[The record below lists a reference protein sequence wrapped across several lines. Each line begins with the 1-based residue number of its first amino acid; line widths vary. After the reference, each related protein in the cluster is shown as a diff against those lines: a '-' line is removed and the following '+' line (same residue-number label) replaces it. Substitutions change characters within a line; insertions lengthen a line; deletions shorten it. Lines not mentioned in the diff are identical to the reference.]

1 MKYMLRLNWR
11 ENKFQTMKKKNHLI
25 ALSVLIASL
34 VGCNGGTDS
43 STTQPGSN
51 NPTTPTAP
59 STQQPEKK
67 TGTVTIGA
75 VEHGSV
81 TADKMTA
88 EVGAD
93 VTFTVT
99 PDENYSVK
107 SFKVNNDEKQL
118 NDSNQVVVKMV
129 EGGLTVSAEFEINS
143 AAVTI
148 TQADHGSISAD
159 KSTAKIGENVTFT
172 VAPEANYVVSSFKV
186 NGADVALDGNNQAVV
201 VMVAGGLNVTAS
213 FELGSG
219 TVTIGTIEHG
229 AVTADKM
236 TAKIGEDVTFKIT
249 SETGYDVSFFKVNG
263 SDVDYETKEDSTTG
277 KTYGEAKVKMV
288 SGGLTVTAEFK
299 LGVYPIEWDTPTH
312 GTIAV
317 EGGKTQATY
326 GDEVKFIFTPET
338 GYEIKYLAI
347 NEEQVQAID
356 NTYTTIMG
364 EYGLFVNVQ
373 FGLENETI
381 TVNAGEH
388 GTIEHKNKVD
398 DSQDYLYG
406 DTAVVTVTPNEG
418 FMIETIT
425 VDGKAIEV
433 PEDKKGGYSFEQLV
447 EKDLNISA
455 TFTDVH
461 TISEFTDSVINEI
474 KNAQDIKVKLAGDV
488 TLGVTLP
495 LAKGTT
501 EYDLD
506 GHTITSTLNGMLRD
520 ANIDTE
526 TLKNKSVTLKNG
538 NIVSNY
544 DKGTV
549 NVIDSSYLAALTLDG
564 VTVSN
569 SSISK
574 VNPITG
580 IYCSS
585 TTETKILNSTINIKG
600 SSNLGAY
607 GIGTNNLDG
616 ENKTITID
624 NTKVTVTSD
633 DFDNTAFL
641 GNTEGIKVVV
651 KNSTFTADRQAVI
664 ARTGNWDISGSTF
677 VSTGKWLDAEANVTT
692 NTKYKTTAGSWGSGN
707 EVVSGGLIL
716 GDERTSAYNTPVVA
730 TLKDNKFTVAKGDKM
745 SIHSDG
751 TVATTVT
758 MDALTA
764 VEAYGYD
771 HDEDKTTVVTENN
784 VVKKTLKELN
794 EMTTDDDANLYVTTG
809 LLTKIENAQ
818 YGNLYL
824 TDKATG
830 EELYVYGTYLDNN
843 YSFDGTK
850 FSFDKGAKVIT
861 SDYLGKEITVA
872 GTFKNYNGTTKE
884 LVNAVV
890 IDSSAEKVAAKVV
903 TEYDAEKG
911 TVTVEEGKLGDK
923 LKVTATPKEG
933 YKVSSIKV
941 NDQALTVAEDNTAE
955 FTAELNNKVV
965 VEFVSESAPVAK
977 VYNVSFNKDNNKK
990 IVNGYENNW
999 TNVSDDITYN
1009 VENCNNNG
1017 TAEGQIGKTEW
1028 NYIRIGSKNNP
1039 SVGSIATATPFV
1051 EAIAESAITIDKVNV
1066 TYINSIKLLVS
1077 TSKDFTTDTTT
1088 SYDVKVAKG
1097 EQITKITTPVAN
1109 AYYKYVIDCKQ
1120 TNKKIGNG
1128 PIQISKITFTTV
1140 AE

>member
-1 MKYMLRLNWR
+1 
-11 ENKFQTMKKKNHLI
+11 MKKKNHLI

-34 VGCNGGTDS
+34 VGCNGGNDS

-67 TGTVTIGA
+67 TGTVIIGA

-186 NGADVALDGNNQAVV
+186 NDADVALDGNNQAVV

-219 TVTIGTIEHG
+219 TVTIGTMEHG

-249 SETGYDVSFFKVNG
+249 SDTGYDVNFFKVNG
-263 SDVDYETKEDSTTG
+263 ISVKYEAKEDPTTG

-299 LGVYPIEWDTPTH
+299 LAVYTIEWDTPTH

-317 EGGKTQATY
+317 EGDKTKATY
-326 GDEVKFIFTPET
+326 GEEVKFIFTPET
-338 GYEIKYLAI
+338 GYEIKYLTI
-347 NEEQVQAID
+347 NEEQVQWASD

-364 EYGLFVNVQ
+364 EYGLFVTVQ

-398 DSQDYLYG
+398 DTQDYLYG

-425 VDGKAIEV
+425 VDGKAIQV

-447 EKDLNISA
+447 DKDLTISA

-461 TISEFTDSVINEI
+461 TISEFTDSVIDEI

-488 TLGVTLP
+488 TLGVALP

-520 ANIDTE
+520 ASTDTA
-526 TLKNKSVTLKNG
+526 TFGNKSVTLKNG
-538 NIVSNY
+538 SIVSNY

-549 NVIDSSYLAALTLDG
+549 NVIDSSYLAAFTLDG
-564 VTVSN
+564 VTISN
-569 SSISK
+569 SSIST

-633 DFDNTAFL
+633 DFDNTGFL

-677 VSTGKWLDAEANVTT
+677 VSTGKWLDASEANVTT
-692 NTKYKTTAGSWGSGN
+692 NTKYKTTAGSWKTGN

-730 TLKDNKFTVAKGDKM
+730 TLKDNKFTVVKGDKM

-764 VEAYGYD
+764 VETYGYD

-794 EMTTDDDANLYVTTG
+794 EMTTDDDANLCVTTG
-809 LLTKIENAQ
+809 VLTEIKNAQ
-818 YGNLYL
+818 FGNLYL

-830 EELYVYGTYLDNN
+830 EELYVFGTYLDNN

-872 GTFKNYNGTTKE
+872 GTFKNFKGTKE

-890 IDSSAEKVAAKVV
+890 IDSSAEKIAAEVV

-923 LKVTATPKEG
+923 LTVTATPKEG

-941 NDQALTVAEDNTAE
+941 NDQALTVADDNTAE

-977 VYNVSFNKDNNKK
+977 VYTVSFVKANCGKGSTDYVSGKAWTNTTDGLTYS
-990 IVNGYENNW
+990 IVNCAN
-999 TNVSDDITYN
+999 
-1009 VENCNNNG
+1009 NNNG
-1017 TAEGQIGKTEW
+1017 WDFIKA
-1028 NYIRIGSKNNP
+1028 GSKNKD
-1039 SVGSIATATPFV
+1039 SIGTITTDKPFA
-1051 EAIAESAITIDKVNV
+1051 EAIAESTIKIDAV
-1066 TYINSIKLLVS
+1066 TPTSINSIKLLVS
-1077 TSKDFTTDTTT
+1077 TSADFTTDTTT
-1088 SYDVKVAKG
+1088 SYDVNVAEG
-1097 EQITKITTPVAN
+1097 EQTTKITTPVAN
-1109 AYYKYVIDCKQ
+1109 AYYRYVIDCK
-1120 TNKKIGNG
+1120 KASKNG

>member
-1 MKYMLRLNWR
+1 MLRLNWR

-34 VGCNGGTDS
+34 VGCNGGNDS

-186 NGADVALDGNNQAVV
+186 NDVDVALDGNNQAVV

-219 TVTIGTIEHG
+219 TVTIGTMEHG

-249 SETGYDVSFFKVNG
+249 SETGYEVNFFKVNG
-263 SDVDYETKEDSTTG
+263 ISVKYEAKEDPTTG

-299 LGVYPIEWDTPTH
+299 LAVYTIEWDTPAH

-317 EGGKTQATY
+317 EGDKKSATY
-326 GDEVKFIFTPET
+326 GEEVKFIFTPET
-338 GYEIKYLAI
+338 GYEIKYLTI
-347 NEEQVQAID
+347 NEEQVQWASD

-364 EYGLFVNVQ
+364 EYGLFVTVQ

-388 GTIEHKNKVD
+388 GTIEHKNKAD
-398 DSQDYLYG
+398 DTQDYLYG

-425 VDGKAIEV
+425 VDGKTIQV

-461 TISEFTDSVINEI
+461 TISEFTDSVIDEI

-488 TLGVTLP
+488 TFGVTLP

-520 ANIDTE
+520 ANTDTA
-526 TLKNKSVTLKNG
+526 TFGNKSVTLKNG
-538 NIVSNY
+538 KIISNY

-549 NVIDSSYLAALTLDG
+549 NVIDSSYLAAFTLDG

-569 SSISK
+569 SSIST

-633 DFDNTAFL
+633 DFDNTGFL

-677 VSTGKWLDAEANVTT
+677 VSTGKWLDASEANVTT
-692 NTKYKTTAGSWGSGN
+692 NTKYKTTAGSWKTGN

-771 HDEDKTTVVTENN
+771 HDEDETTVVTENN
-784 VVKKTLKELN
+784 VVKSNIAEVVAKSEK
-794 EMTTDDDANLYVTTG
+794 DDTKLYYVTGVVKDIYDETHGNIHLSDKTTG
-809 LLTKIENAQ
+809 QSMI
-818 YGNLYL
+818 
-824 TDKATG
+824 
-830 EELYVYGTYLDNN
+830 VYGTYLTNE
-843 YSFDGTK
+843 YSFDGSK
-850 FSFDKGAKVIT
+850 FSFKQSDSTPIT
-861 SDYLGKEITVA
+861 KEYIGKEITVA
-872 GTFKNYNGTTKE
+872 GTLGFHGGAGQIVNGFVLDAKADKYNDDLT
-884 LVNAVV
+884 V
-890 IDSSAEKVAAKVV
+890 S
-903 TEYDAEKG
+903 YDNSKG
-911 TVTVEEGKLGDK
+911 TVVLSKENPQLGDE
-923 LKVTATPKEG
+923 VTITATPKEG
-933 YKVSSIKV
+933 YRLSKVTLKTIDDVESDITSTLK
-941 NDQALTVAEDNTAE
+941 
-955 FTAELNNKVV
+955 FTAGLKDTIT
-965 VEFVSESAPVAK
+965 VEFVSDSTPVAT
-977 VYNVSFNKDNNKK
+977 VHEVVFNGENNNEPVGAYDKTWTNTTNGIK
-990 IVNGYENNW
+990 YVIVNG
-999 TNVSDDITYN
+999 
-1009 VENCNNNG
+1009 NNNTNKWDYIKFG
-1017 TAEGQIGKTEW
+1017 RKKVASIGNIHTL
-1028 NYIRIGSKNNP
+1028 SPFANP
-1039 SVGSIATATPFV
+1039 IASST
-1051 EAIAESAITIDKVNV
+1051 ITIDSITAAKV
-1066 TYINSIKLLVS
+1066 NSIKFYIS
-1077 TSKDFTTDTTT
+1077 TNEDFSNAEVHNLAIKTGVIETT
-1088 SYDVKVAKG
+1088 V
-1097 EQITKITTPVAN
+1097 TTPVAN
-1109 AYYKYVIDCKQ
+1109 AYYKYEFDCQ
-1120 TNKKIGNG
+1120 SGSGNG
-1128 PIQISKITFTTV
+1128 FVQISKVTFTEKV
-1140 AE
+1140 

>member
-1 MKYMLRLNWR
+1 
-11 ENKFQTMKKKNHLI
+11 MKKKNHLI

-34 VGCNGGTDS
+34 VGCNGGNDS

-118 NDSNQVVVKMV
+118 NESNQVVVKMV

-186 NGADVALDGNNQAVV
+186 NDADVALDGNNQAVV

-249 SETGYDVSFFKVNG
+249 SDTGYDVSSFKVNG
-263 SDVDYETKEDSTTG
+263 SDVDYVTKEDSTTG
-277 KTYGEAKVKMV
+277 KTYWEAKVKMV

-299 LGVYPIEWDTPTH
+299 LAVYSIEWDTPTH

-326 GDEVKFIFTPET
+326 GEEVKFVFTPET
-338 GYEIKYLAI
+338 GYEIKYLTI
-347 NEEQVQAID
+347 NEEQVQWASD
-356 NTYTTIMG
+356 NTYTTTMG
-364 EYGLFVNVQ
+364 EYGLFVTVQ

-388 GTIEHKNKVD
+388 GTIEHKNKAD
-398 DSQDYLYG
+398 DTQDYLYG
-406 DTAVVTVTPNEG
+406 DTSVVTVTPNEG

-520 ANIDTE
+520 ANTDT
-526 TLKNKSVTLKNG
+526 TTFGNKSVTLKNG
-538 NIVSNY
+538 SIISNY
-544 DKGTV
+544 DKGTD
-549 NVIDSSYLAALTLDG
+549 NVIDSSYLAAFTLDG

-569 SSISK
+569 SSIST

-616 ENKTITID
+616 DNKTITID

-633 DFDNTAFL
+633 DFDNTGFL

-677 VSTGKWLDAEANVTT
+677 VSTGKWLDSEANVTT
-692 NTKYKTTAGSWGSGN
+692 NTKYKTTAGSWKTGN

-716 GDERTSAYNTPVVA
+716 GDETTSAYNTPVVA
-730 TLKDNKFTVAKGDKM
+730 TLKNNKFTVAKGDKM

-771 HDEDKTTVVTENN
+771 HDEDETTVVTENN

-809 LLTKIENAQ
+809 VLTEIKNAQ

-824 TDKATG
+824 TDKATC
-830 EELYVYGTYLDNN
+830 EELYVFGTYLDNN
-843 YSFDGTK
+843 YSFDGTN
-850 FSFDKGAKVIT
+850 FSFDKGGAEVIT

-872 GTFKNYNGTTKE
+872 GTFKNFKGTKE

-923 LKVTATPKEG
+923 LTVTATPKEG

-941 NDQALTVAEDNTAE
+941 NDQALTVADDNTAE

-977 VYNVSFNKDNNKK
+977 VYTVSFVKANCESSTDYVSNKAWTNTTDGLTYSIVNCANNNKGWDFIK
-990 IVNGYENNW
+990 
-999 TNVSDDITYN
+999 
-1009 VENCNNNG
+1009 
-1017 TAEGQIGKTEW
+1017 A
-1028 NYIRIGSKNNP
+1028 GSTKKD
-1039 SVGSIATATPFV
+1039 SIATITTDSPFT
-1051 EAIAESAITIDKVNV
+1051 EAIAESAITIDKV
-1066 TYINSIKLLVS
+1066 TIADINSIKLLVS
-1077 TSKDFTTDTTT
+1077 TSADFTTDTKT
-1088 SYDVKVAKG
+1088 YDVNVAEG
-1097 EQITKITTPVAN
+1097 EPTTKITTPVAN
-1109 AYYKYVIDCKQ
+1109 AYYRYVIDCKKSS
-1120 TNKKIGNG
+1120 NNRNG
-1128 PIQISKITFTTV
+1128 IIQISKITFTTV

>member
-43 STTQPGSN
+43 STTQPGST

-219 TVTIGTIEHG
+219 TVTIGTFEHG

-263 SDVDYETKEDSTTG
+263 SAVDYVTKEDSTTG

-299 LGVYPIEWDTPTH
+299 LGVYSIEWDTPTH

-317 EGGKTQATY
+317 ESGKTQATY
-326 GDEVKFIFTPET
+326 GEEVKFVFTPET
-338 GYEIKYLAI
+338 GYEIKYLTV
-347 NEEQVQAID
+347 NEEQVQWASD
-356 NTYTTIMG
+356 NTYTTTMG
-364 EYGLFVNVQ
+364 EYGLFVTVQ
-373 FGLENETI
+373 FGLENEII

-388 GTIEHKNKVD
+388 GTIEHKNKAD
-398 DSQDYLYG
+398 DTQDYLYG
-406 DTAVVTVTPNEG
+406 DTSVVTVTPNEG

-461 TISEFTDSVINEI
+461 TISEFTDSVIDEI

-520 ANIDTE
+520 ANTDIATFG
-526 TLKNKSVTLKNG
+526 NKSVTLKNG
-538 NIVSNY
+538 SIISNY

-549 NVIDSSYLAALTLDG
+549 NVIDSSYLAAFTLDG

-569 SSISK
+569 SSIST

-692 NTKYKTTAGSWGSGN
+692 NTKYKTAAGSWNSGN

-784 VVKKTLKELN
+784 VVKSNIAEVVAKSEK
-794 EMTTDDDANLYVTTG
+794 DDTKLYYVTGVVKDIYDETHGNIHLLDKTTG
-809 LLTKIENAQ
+809 QSMI
-818 YGNLYL
+818 
-824 TDKATG
+824 
-830 EELYVYGTYLDNN
+830 VYGTYLTNE
-843 YSFDGTK
+843 YSFDGSK
-850 FSFDKGAKVIT
+850 FSFKQSDSTPIT
-861 SDYLGKEITVA
+861 KEYIGKEITVA
-872 GTFKNYNGTTKE
+872 GTLGFHGGAGQIANGFVLDAKADKYNDDLT
-884 LVNAVV
+884 V
-890 IDSSAEKVAAKVV
+890 S
-903 TEYDAEKG
+903 YDNNKG
-911 TVTVEEGKLGDK
+911 TVVLSKENPQLGDE
-923 LKVTATPKEG
+923 VTITATPKEG
-933 YKVSSIKV
+933 YRLSKVTLKTIDDVESDITSTLK
-941 NDQALTVAEDNTAE
+941 
-955 FTAELNNKVV
+955 FTAGLKDTIT
-965 VEFVSESAPVAK
+965 VEFVSDSTPVAT
-977 VYNVSFNKDNNKK
+977 VHEVVFNGENNNEPVGAYDKTWTNTTNGIK
-990 IVNGYENNW
+990 YVIVNG
-999 TNVSDDITYN
+999 
-1009 VENCNNNG
+1009 NNNTNKWDYIKFG
-1017 TAEGQIGKTEW
+1017 RKKVASIGNIHTL
-1028 NYIRIGSKNNP
+1028 S
-1039 SVGSIATATPFV
+1039 PFV
-1051 EAIAESAITIDKVNV
+1051 NPIASSTITIDSIIAAKV
-1066 TYINSIKLLVS
+1066 NSIKFYIS
-1077 TSKDFTTDTTT
+1077 TNDNFSDATVYNLAIKAGVIETT
-1088 SYDVKVAKG
+1088 V
-1097 EQITKITTPVAN
+1097 ITPVAN
-1109 AYYKYVIDCKQ
+1109 AYYKYEFDCQ
-1120 TNKKIGNG
+1120 SGSGNG
-1128 PIQISKITFTTV
+1128 FVQISKVTFTEKV
-1140 AE
+1140 

>member
-1 MKYMLRLNWR
+1 
-11 ENKFQTMKKKNHLI
+11 MKKKNHLI

-34 VGCNGGTDS
+34 VGCNGGNDS

-186 NGADVALDGNNQAVV
+186 NDADVALDGNNQAVV

-249 SETGYDVSFFKVNG
+249 SDTGYDVSSFKVNG
-263 SDVDYETKEDSTTG
+263 SDVDYATKEDSTTG
-277 KTYGEAKVKMV
+277 KTYWEAKVKMV

-299 LGVYPIEWDTPTH
+299 LAVYSIEWDAPTH

-326 GDEVKFIFTPET
+326 GEEVKFIFTPET
-338 GYEIKYLAI
+338 GYEIKYLTI
-347 NEEQVQAID
+347 NEEQVQASD
-356 NTYTTIMG
+356 NTYTTTMG
-364 EYGLFVNVQ
+364 EYGLFVTVQ

-398 DSQDYLYG
+398 DSQDYKYG

-520 ANIDTE
+520 ANTDTT
-526 TLKNKSVTLKNG
+526 TLGNKSVTLKNG

-549 NVIDSSYLAALTLDG
+549 NVIDSSYLAAFTLDG

-569 SSISK
+569 SSIST

-692 NTKYKTTAGSWGSGN
+692 NTKYKTTAESWKAGN

-809 LLTKIENAQ
+809 VLTKIENAK

-843 YSFDGTK
+843 YSFDGTE
-850 FSFDKGAKVIT
+850 FLFDKGAKVIT

-872 GTFKNYNGTTKE
+872 GTFKNYNGTKE

-911 TVTVEEGKLGDK
+911 TVTVEEGKVGDK
-923 LKVTATPKEG
+923 LTVTATPKEG

-941 NDQALTVAEDNTAE
+941 NDQALTVADDNTAE

-965 VEFVSESAPVAK
+965 VEFVSESAPVVK
-977 VYNVSFNKDNNKK
+977 VYTVSFVKDNCESSTDYVSNKAWK
-990 IVNGYENNW
+990 NTTDGLTYSIVN
-999 TNVSDDITYN
+999 
-1009 VENCNNNG
+1009 CANNNKG
-1017 TAEGQIGKTEW
+1017 WDFIKA
-1028 NYIRIGSKNNP
+1028 GSKKKD
-1039 SVGSIATATPFV
+1039 SIATITTDSSFA
-1051 EAIAESAITIDKVNV
+1051 EAIDESAITIDNVNNKF
-1066 TYINSIKLLVS
+1066 INSIKLLVS
-1077 TSKDFTTDTTT
+1077 TSKDFTPDTTT
-1088 SYDVKVAKG
+1088 SYDVNVAKG
-1097 EQITKITTPVAN
+1097 EQTTKIKTPVAN
-1109 AYYKYVIDCKQ
+1109 AYYRYVIDCKQ
-1120 TNKKIGNG
+1120 TTNNKNG
-1128 PIQISKITFTTV
+1128 SIQISKITFTTV

>member
-1 MKYMLRLNWR
+1 
-11 ENKFQTMKKKNHLI
+11 MKKKNHLI

-186 NGADVALDGNNQAVV
+186 NGADVALDGNNKAVV

-229 AVTADKM
+229 SVTADKM

-347 NEEQVQAID
+347 NDEQVQAID

-364 EYGLFVNVQ
+364 EYGLFVTVQ

-418 FMIETIT
+418 YMIETIT

-461 TISEFTDSVINEI
+461 TISEFTDSVIAEI

-520 ANIDTE
+520 ASTDTA
-526 TLKNKSVTLKNG
+526 TFGNKSVTLKNG
-538 NIVSNY
+538 SIISNY

-549 NVIDSSYLAALTLDG
+549 NVIDSSYLAAFTLDG

-569 SSISK
+569 SSIST

-692 NTKYKTTAGSWGSGN
+692 NTKYKTTAGSWRSGN

-794 EMTTDDDANLYVTTG
+794 EMTTDDEANLYVTTG
-809 LLTKIENAQ
+809 VLTEIKNAQ
-818 YGNLYL
+818 FGNLYL

-830 EELYVYGTYLDNN
+830 EELYVHGTYLDNN
-843 YSFDGTK
+843 YSFDGTQ
-850 FSFDKGAKVIT
+850 FSFDQKGAEVIT

-872 GTFKNYNGTTKE
+872 GTFKNYKGTKE

-923 LKVTATPKEG
+923 LTVTATPKAG

-941 NDQALTVAEDNTAE
+941 NDQTLTVAEDNTAE

-977 VYNVSFNKDNNKK
+977 VYTVSFVKANCESSTDYVSNKAWTNTTDGLTYSIVNCANNNKGWDFIK
-990 IVNGYENNW
+990 
-999 TNVSDDITYN
+999 
-1009 VENCNNNG
+1009 
-1017 TAEGQIGKTEW
+1017 A
-1028 NYIRIGSKNNP
+1028 GSKKKD
-1039 SVGSIATATPFV
+1039 SIATITTDSPFA
-1051 EAIAESAITIDKVNV
+1051 EAIAESAITIDSVNDKF
-1066 TYINSIKLLVS
+1066 INSITLLVS

-1088 SYDVKVAKG
+1088 SYDVNVAEK
-1097 EQITKITTPVAN
+1097 EQTTKITTPVAN
-1109 AYYKYVIDCKQ
+1109 AYYRYVIDCK
-1120 TNKKIGNG
+1120 KASSNG
-1128 PIQISKITFTTV
+1128 PIAISKITFTTV

>member
-1 MKYMLRLNWR
+1 MEYMLRLNWR

-34 VGCNGGTDS
+34 VGCNGGNDS

-81 TADKMTA
+81 IADKMTA

-186 NGADVALDGNNQAVV
+186 NDADVALDGNNQAVV
-201 VMVAGGLNVTAS
+201 VMVASGLNVTAS

-249 SETGYDVSFFKVNG
+249 SDTGYDVSSFKVNG
-263 SDVDYETKEDSTTG
+263 SDVEYVTKEDSTTG
-277 KTYGEAKVKMV
+277 KTYWEAKVKMV

-299 LGVYPIEWDTPTH
+299 LGVYSIDWDAPSH

-326 GDEVKFIFTPET
+326 GEDVKFIFTPET
-338 GYEIKYLAI
+338 GYEIKSLTI
-347 NEEQVQAID
+347 NEEQVQWAND
-356 NTYTTIMG
+356 NTYTTTMG

-398 DSQDYLYG
+398 DSQDYKYG

-488 TLGVTLP
+488 TLGVVLP

-520 ANIDTE
+520 ANTDIATFG
-526 TLKNKSVTLKNG
+526 NKSVILKNG
-538 NIVSNY
+538 SIISNY

-549 NVIDSSYLAALTLDG
+549 NVIDSSYLAAFTLDG

-569 SSISK
+569 SSIST

-633 DFDNTAFL
+633 DFDNTGFL

-664 ARTGNWDISGSTF
+664 ARTGNWDISESTF
-677 VSTGKWLDAEANVTT
+677 VSTGKWLNASEANVTT
-692 NTKYKTTAGSWGSGN
+692 NTKYKTTAGSWRSGN

-716 GDERTSAYNTPVVA
+716 GDETTSAYNTPVVA

-809 LLTKIENAQ
+809 VLTEIKNAQ
-818 YGNLYL
+818 FGNLYL

-830 EELYVYGTYLDNN
+830 EELYVYRTYLDNN
-843 YSFDGTK
+843 YSFDGTE
-850 FSFDKGAKVIT
+850 FLFDKGAKVIT

-872 GTFKNYNGTTKE
+872 GTFKNYNGTKE

-911 TVTVEEGKLGDK
+911 TVTVEEGKVGDK
-923 LKVTATPKEG
+923 LTVTATPKEG

-941 NDQALTVAEDNTAE
+941 NDQALTVADDNTAE

-977 VYNVSFNKDNNKK
+977 VYTVSFVKANNEA
-990 IVNGYENNW
+990 VNDYVSTWKN
-999 TNVSDDITYN
+999 TSDDLKFTIAN
-1009 VENCNNNG
+1009 GNNYKG
-1017 TAEGQIGKTEW
+1017 TWDYVKF
-1028 NYIRIGSKNNP
+1028 GSKKVA
-1039 SVGSIATATPFV
+1039 SKGTITTDSPFV
-1051 EAIAESAITIDKVNV
+1051 EAIAESTITIDKVNDAS
-1066 TYINSIKLLVS
+1066 INSIKLLVS
-1077 TSKDFTTDTTT
+1077 TSDKFTDDTTT
-1088 SYDVKVAKG
+1088 SYDVKVAEGK
-1097 EQITKITTPVAN
+1097 QTTKIKTPVAN
-1109 AYYKYVIDCKQ
+1109 AYYRYVIDCK
-1120 TNKKIGNG
+1120 KASNG
-1128 PIQISKITFTTV
+1128 SIAISKITFTPV

>member
-1 MKYMLRLNWR
+1 
-11 ENKFQTMKKKNHLI
+11 MKKKNHLI

-186 NGADVALDGNNQAVV
+186 NDADVALDGNNQAVV

-249 SETGYDVSFFKVNG
+249 SDTGYDVSFFKVNG

-299 LGVYPIEWDTPTH
+299 LGVYSIDWDAPAH

-338 GYEIKYLAI
+338 GYEIKSLTI
-347 NEEQVQAID
+347 NEEQVQWAND
-356 NTYTTIMG
+356 NTYTTTMG

-388 GTIEHKNKVD
+388 GTIEHKNKAD
-398 DSQDYLYG
+398 DSQNYLYG
-406 DTAVVTVTPNEG
+406 NTAVVTVTPNEG
-418 FMIETIT
+418 YMIETIT

-520 ANIDTE
+520 ASTDIATFG
-526 TLKNKSVTLKNG
+526 NKSVTLKNG
-538 NIVSNY
+538 SIISNY

-549 NVIDSSYLAALTLDG
+549 NVIDSSYLAAFTLDG

-569 SSISK
+569 SSIST

-616 ENKTITID
+616 ENKTITIE

-692 NTKYKTTAGSWGSGN
+692 NTKYKTTAGSWRSGN

-716 GDERTSAYNTPVVA
+716 GDERTTAYNTPVVA

-771 HDEDKTTVVTENN
+771 HDEDETTVVTENN

-809 LLTKIENAQ
+809 VLTEIKNTQ
-818 YGNLYL
+818 FGNLYL

-830 EELYVYGTYLDNN
+830 EELYVFGTYLDNT
-843 YSFDGTK
+843 YSFDGTQ
-850 FSFDKGAKVIT
+850 FSFDQKGAEVIT
-861 SDYLGKEITVA
+861 SDYLGKEIIVA
-872 GTFKNYNGTTKE
+872 GTFKNYKGTKE

-923 LKVTATPKEG
+923 LTVTATPKAG

-941 NDQALTVAEDNTAE
+941 NDQTLTVAEDNTAE

-977 VYNVSFNKDNNKK
+977 VYTVSFVKANCESSTDYVSNKAWTNTTDGLTYSIVNCANNNKGWDFIK
-990 IVNGYENNW
+990 
-999 TNVSDDITYN
+999 
-1009 VENCNNNG
+1009 
-1017 TAEGQIGKTEW
+1017 A
-1028 NYIRIGSKNNP
+1028 GSKKKD
-1039 SVGSIATATPFV
+1039 SIATITTDSPFA
-1051 EAIAESAITIDKVNV
+1051 EAIAESAITIDSVNDKF
-1066 TYINSIKLLVS
+1066 INSITLLVS

-1088 SYDVKVAKG
+1088 SYDVNVAEK
-1097 EQITKITTPVAN
+1097 EQTTKITTPVAN
-1109 AYYKYVIDCKQ
+1109 AYYRYVIDCK
-1120 TNKKIGNG
+1120 KASSNG
-1128 PIQISKITFTTV
+1128 PIAISKITFTTV

>member
-1 MKYMLRLNWR
+1 
-11 ENKFQTMKKKNHLI
+11 MKKKNHLI

-75 VEHGSV
+75 VYHGSV

-186 NGADVALDGNNQAVV
+186 NDVDVALDGNNQAVV

-229 AVTADKM
+229 TVTADKM

-249 SETGYDVSFFKVNG
+249 SDTGYDVSFFKVNG

-277 KTYGEAKVKMV
+277 KTYWEAKVKMV

-299 LGVYPIEWDTPTH
+299 LGVYSIDWDAPSH

-326 GDEVKFIFTPET
+326 GEDVKFIFTPET
-338 GYEIKYLAI
+338 GYEIKSLTI
-347 NEEQVQAID
+347 NEEQVQWAND
-356 NTYTTIMG
+356 NTYTTTMG

-388 GTIEHKNKVD
+388 GTIEHKNKAD
-398 DSQDYLYG
+398 DSQNYKYG
-406 DTAVVTVTPNEG
+406 DTAVVTITPNEG

-520 ANIDTE
+520 ASTDTA
-526 TLKNKSVTLKNG
+526 TFGNKSVTLKNG
-538 NIVSNY
+538 SIVSNY

-549 NVIDSSYLAALTLDG
+549 NVIDSSYLAAFTLDG

-569 SSISK
+569 SSIST

-616 ENKTITID
+616 ENKTITIE

-692 NTKYKTTAGSWGSGN
+692 NTKYKTTAGSWKSGN

-771 HDEDKTTVVTENN
+771 HDEDETTVVTENN

-843 YSFDGTK
+843 YSFDGTN
-850 FSFDKGAKVIT
+850 FSFDKGGAEVIT

-872 GTFKNYNGTTKE
+872 GTFKNFKGTKE

-923 LKVTATPKEG
+923 LTVTATPKAG
-933 YKVSSIKV
+933 YKVSSIKA
-941 NDQALTVAEDNTAE
+941 NDQALTVADDNTAE

-977 VYNVSFNKDNNKK
+977 VYNVLFNKDNNKEA
-990 IVNGYENNW
+990 INGYDKEW
-999 TNVSDDITYN
+999 TNESDDIIYN
-1009 VENCNNNG
+1009 VVNCNNNG
-1017 TAEGQIGKTEW
+1017 TGGGQTGKNPW
-1028 NYIRIGSKNNP
+1028 NYIRIGSKNSP
-1039 SVGSIATATPFV
+1039 SVGSITTASPFV

-1066 TYINSIKLLVS
+1066 AYINSIKLLVS
-1077 TSKDFTTDTTT
+1077 TSENFTDDTTT
-1088 SYDVKVAKG
+1088 SYNVNIAEGV
-1097 EQITKITTPVAN
+1097 QITKITTPVAN
-1109 AYYKYVIDCKQ
+1109 AYYKYEIDCKQ

-1140 AE
+1140 AK

>member
-1 MKYMLRLNWR
+1 
-11 ENKFQTMKKKNHLI
+11 MKKKNHLI

-34 VGCNGGTDS
+34 VGCNGGNDS

-186 NGADVALDGNNQAVV
+186 NDADVALDGNNQAVV

-219 TVTIGTIEHG
+219 TVTIGTFEHG

-249 SETGYDVSFFKVNG
+249 SDTGYDVSFFKVNG

-299 LGVYPIEWDTPTH
+299 LAVYSIEWDPATH

-317 EGGKTQATY
+317 EGGKTSATY
-326 GDEVKFIFTPET
+326 GEDVKFIFTPET
-338 GYEIKYLAI
+338 GYEIKYLTI
-347 NEEQVQAID
+347 NEEPVQWASD
-356 NTYTTIMG
+356 NTYTTTMG
-364 EYGLFVNVQ
+364 EYGLFVTVQ

-388 GTIEHKNKVD
+388 GTIEHKNKLD
-398 DSQDYLYG
+398 DSQDYKYG

-461 TISEFTDSVINEI
+461 TISEFTDSVIAEI

-520 ANIDTE
+520 ASTDTA
-526 TLKNKSVTLKNG
+526 TFGNKSVTLKNG
-538 NIVSNY
+538 SIVSNY

-549 NVIDSSYLAALTLDG
+549 NVIDSSYLAAFTLDG

-569 SSISK
+569 SSIST

-607 GIGTNNLDG
+607 GIGTNNTDG
-616 ENKTITID
+616 ENKTITIE

-633 DFDNTAFL
+633 DFDNTGFL

-677 VSTGKWLDAEANVTT
+677 VSTGKWLDAEAHVTT
-692 NTKYKTTAGSWGSGN
+692 NTKYKTTAGSWKSGN

-716 GDERTSAYNTPVVA
+716 GDERTNAYNTPVVA

-809 LLTKIENAQ
+809 VLTEIKNTK

-830 EELYVYGTYLDNN
+830 EELYVFGTYLDNN

-850 FSFDKGAKVIT
+850 FSFDKGGAEVIT
-861 SDYLGKEITVA
+861 SDYLGKEITIA
-872 GTFKNYNGTTKE
+872 GTFKNYNGTKE

-911 TVTVEEGKLGDK
+911 TVTVEEGKVGDK
-923 LKVTATPKEG
+923 LTVTATPKEG
-933 YKVSSIKV
+933 YKVSSVKV
-941 NDQALTVAEDNTAE
+941 NDQALTVADDNTAE

-977 VYNVSFNKDNNKK
+977 VYNVLFNKDNNKEA
-990 IVNGYENNW
+990 VGGYDNEW
-999 TNVSDDITYN
+999 TNVSDGITYN
-1009 VENCNNNG
+1009 VVNCNNNKNG
-1017 TAEGQIGKTEW
+1017 W
-1028 NYIRIGSKNNP
+1028 DFIRIGSKNNQ
-1039 SVGSIATATPFV
+1039 SVGSIATASPFA
-1051 EAIAESAITIDKVNV
+1051 EAIAESAITIDNVNNKF
-1066 TYINSIKLLVS
+1066 INSIKLLVS
-1077 TSKDFTTDTTT
+1077 TSADFKTVTA
-1088 SYDVKVAKG
+1088 SYNVNVAKG
-1097 EQITKITTPVAN
+1097 EQITKIKTPVAN

-1120 TNKKIGNG
+1120 AEKKNG

>member
-1 MKYMLRLNWR
+1 
-11 ENKFQTMKKKNHLI
+11 MKKKNHLI

-43 STTQPGSN
+43 STTQPGST

-219 TVTIGTIEHG
+219 TVTIGTFEHG

-249 SETGYDVSFFKVNG
+249 FETGYDVSFFKVNG
-263 SDVDYETKEDSTTG
+263 SAVDYVTKEESTTG

-317 EGGKTQATY
+317 ESGKTQATY
-326 GDEVKFIFTPET
+326 GEEVKFIFTPET
-338 GYEIKYLAI
+338 GYEIKYLTV
-347 NEEQVQAID
+347 NEEPVQWASD
-356 NTYTTIMG
+356 NTYTTTMG
-364 EYGLFVNVQ
+364 EYGLFVTVQ

-388 GTIEHKNKVD
+388 GTIEHKNKAD
-398 DSQDYLYG
+398 DTQDYLYG
-406 DTAVVTVTPNEG
+406 DTSVVTVTPNEG

-520 ANIDTE
+520 ANTDTA
-526 TLKNKSVTLKNG
+526 TFGNKSVTLKNG
-538 NIVSNY
+538 SIISNY

-549 NVIDSSYLAALTLDG
+549 NVIDSSYLAAFTLDG

-569 SSISK
+569 SSIST

-677 VSTGKWLDAEANVTT
+677 VSTGKWLDSEANVTT
-692 NTKYKTTAGSWGSGN
+692 NTKYKTAAGSWNSGN

-794 EMTTDDDANLYVTTG
+794 EMTTDDEANLYVTTG
-809 LLTKIENAQ
+809 VLTEIKNAQ
-818 YGNLYL
+818 FGNLYL

-830 EELYVYGTYLDNN
+830 EELYVHGTYLDNN

-850 FSFDKGAKVIT
+850 FSFDKGGAEVIT

-872 GTFKNYNGTTKE
+872 GTFKNFKGTKE

-923 LKVTATPKEG
+923 LTVTATPKAG
-933 YKVSSIKV
+933 YKVSSVKV

-977 VYNVSFNKDNNKK
+977 VYTVSFVKANCGKGSTDYYQNKVWKNTTDGLTYS
-990 IVNGYENNW
+990 IVN
-999 TNVSDDITYN
+999 
-1009 VENCNNNG
+1009 CANNG
-1017 TAEGQIGKTEW
+1017 SKDW
-1028 NYIRIGSKNNP
+1028 DYIK
-1039 SVGSIATATPFV
+1039 VGSNRQDSIGTITTDKPFA
-1051 EAIAESAITIDKVNV
+1051 EDIAESAITIDSVNDA
-1066 TYINSIKLLVS
+1066 YINSIKLLVS
-1077 TSKDFTTDTTT
+1077 TSADFKTNTA

-1097 EQITKITTPVAN
+1097 EQTTKIKTPVAN
-1109 AYYKYVIDCKQ
+1109 AYYRYVIDCKQ
-1120 TNKKIGNG
+1120 SKKNG
-1128 PIQISKITFTTV
+1128 PIAISKITFTTV

>member
-1 MKYMLRLNWR
+1 
-11 ENKFQTMKKKNHLI
+11 MKKKNHLI

-34 VGCNGGTDS
+34 VGCNGGNDS

-51 NPTTPTAP
+51 NPITPTAP
-59 STQQPEKK
+59 STQQPVKK

-186 NGADVALDGNNQAVV
+186 NDADVALDGNNQAVV

-219 TVTIGTIEHG
+219 TVTIGTFEHG

-249 SETGYDVSFFKVNG
+249 SDTGYDVSFFKVNG
-263 SDVDYETKEDSTTG
+263 SAVDYVTKEDSTTG

-326 GDEVKFIFTPET
+326 GDDVKFIFTPDT
-338 GYEIKYLAI
+338 GYEIKYLTI
-347 NEEQVQAID
+347 NDEQVQASD
-356 NTYTTIMG
+356 NTYTTTMG
-364 EYGLFVNVQ
+364 EYGLFVTVQ

-398 DSQDYLYG
+398 DTQDYLYG

-461 TISEFTDSVINEI
+461 TISEFTDSVIAEI

-488 TLGVTLP
+488 TLGVALP

-520 ANIDTE
+520 ASTDTA
-526 TLKNKSVTLKNG
+526 TFGNKSVTLKNG
-538 NIVSNY
+538 SIVSNY

-569 SSISK
+569 SSIST

-692 NTKYKTTAGSWGSGN
+692 NTKYKTTAGSWSSGN

-716 GDERTSAYNTPVVA
+716 GDERTTAYNTPVVA

-794 EMTTDDDANLYVTTG
+794 EMITDDDANLYVTTG
-809 LLTKIENAQ
+809 VLTKIKAAQ

-830 EELYVYGTYLDNN
+830 EELYVFGTYLDNN

-850 FSFDKGAKVIT
+850 FSFDKKGAKVIT

-872 GTFKNYNGTTKE
+872 GTFKNFKGTKE

-923 LKVTATPKEG
+923 LTVTATPKEG

-977 VYNVSFNKDNNKK
+977 VYTVSFVKANCESSTDYVSNKAWTNTTDGLTYSIVNCANNNKGWDFIK
-990 IVNGYENNW
+990 
-999 TNVSDDITYN
+999 
-1009 VENCNNNG
+1009 
-1017 TAEGQIGKTEW
+1017 A
-1028 NYIRIGSKNNP
+1028 GSSKKD
-1039 SVGSIATATPFV
+1039 SIATITTDSPFA
-1051 EAIAESAITIDKVNV
+1051 EAIAESTIKIDAVKPAS
-1066 TYINSIKLLVS
+1066 INSIKLLVS
-1077 TSKDFTTDTTT
+1077 TSENFTNDTTT
-1088 SYDVKVAKG
+1088 SYDVNVAEG
-1097 EQITKITTPVAN
+1097 EQTTKITTPVAN
-1109 AYYKYVIDCKQ
+1109 AYYRYVIDCK
-1120 TNKKIGNG
+1120 KASKNG

>member
-11 ENKFQTMKKKNHLI
+11 ENKFQTMKKKIHLI

-34 VGCNGGTDS
+34 VGCGGNNS

-51 NPTTPTAP
+51 NSTTPTAP

-118 NDSNQVVVKMV
+118 NASNQVVVKMV

-186 NGADVALDGNNQAVV
+186 NDADVALDGNNQAVV

-219 TVTIGTIEHG
+219 TVTIGTMEHG

-249 SETGYDVSFFKVNG
+249 SDTGYDVNFFKVNG
-263 SDVDYETKEDSTTG
+263 TSVNYEVKEDPTTG
-277 KTYGEAKVKMV
+277 KTYWEAKAKMV

-299 LGVYPIEWDTPTH
+299 LAVYAIEWDAPTH

-317 EGGKTQATY
+317 EGGKTTAIY
-326 GDEVKFIFTPET
+326 GEEVKFIFTPET
-338 GYEIKYLAI
+338 GYKINYLTI
-347 NEEQVQAID
+347 NGEQAQWASD
-356 NTYTTIMG
+356 NTYTTAMG
-364 EYGLFVNVQ
+364 EYGLYVTVM

-388 GTIEHKNKVD
+388 GTIEHKNKAD

-418 FMIETIT
+418 YLIETIK
-425 VDGKAIEV
+425 VNGEAVEV

-447 EKDLNISA
+447 ENDLNISA

-461 TISEFTDSVINEI
+461 TISEFTDSVIDEI
-474 KNAQDIKVKLAGDV
+474 KNAQDIKVKLAGNV
-488 TLGVTLP
+488 TLGAALP

-506 GHTITSTLNGMLRD
+506 GHTITSTLNGMLID
-520 ANIDTE
+520 ANTDTA
-526 TLKNKSVTLKNG
+526 TFGNKSVTLKNG
-538 NIVSNY
+538 SIVSNS

-549 NVIDSSYLAALTLDG
+549 NVINSSDLAALTLDG

-569 SSISK
+569 STISTDK
-574 VNPITG
+574 PITG

-616 ENKTITID
+616 ENKTITIE

-633 DFDNTAFL
+633 DFDNAAFI
-641 GNTEGIKVVV
+641 GNTEGINVVV

-677 VSTGKWLDAEANVTT
+677 VSTGKWLDASEANVTT
-692 NTKYKTTAGSWGSGN
+692 NTKYKTTAGSWSTGN

-751 TVATTVT
+751 TVKTTVT

-771 HDEDKTTVVTENN
+771 HDEDATTVVTENN
-784 VVKKTLKELN
+784 VVKSNIAEVVAKSAK
-794 EMTTDDDANLYVTTG
+794 DDTKLYYVTGVVKDIYDET
-809 LLTKIENAQ
+809 
-818 YGNLYL
+818 YGNIHLL
-824 TDKATG
+824 DKTTG
-830 EELYVYGTYLDNN
+830 QSMIVYGTYLTNK
-843 YSFDGTK
+843 YSFDGSK
-850 FSFDKGAKVIT
+850 FSFEQNDSTPIT
-861 SDYLGKEITVA
+861 KEYIGKEITVA
-872 GTFKNYNGTTKE
+872 GTLGFHNGAGQILNGFVLDAKADKYNDDLT
-884 LVNAVV
+884 V
-890 IDSSAEKVAAKVV
+890 S
-903 TEYDAEKG
+903 YDNNKG
-911 TVTVEEGKLGDK
+911 TVVLSKENPQLGDE
-923 LKVTATPKEG
+923 VTITATPKEG
-933 YKVSSIKV
+933 YRLSKVTLKTIDDVESDITSTLK
-941 NDQALTVAEDNTAE
+941 
-955 FTAELNNKVV
+955 FTAGLKDTIT
-965 VEFVSESAPVAK
+965 VEFVSDSAPVAT
-977 VYNVSFNKDNNKK
+977 VHEVVFNSKNNSKG
-990 IVNGYENNW
+990 NSSYSDSW
-999 TNVSDDITYN
+999 TNTTDGVTYN
-1009 VENCNNNG
+1009 ISNANNNNNG
-1017 TAEGQIGKTEW
+1017 WSYIKAGKNCTITTAAPFANAISSTT
-1028 NYIRIGSKNNP
+1028 I
-1039 SVGSIATATPFV
+1039 SID
-1051 EAIAESAITIDKVNV
+1051 AITVQNV
-1066 TYINSIKLLVS
+1066 TSIKLYVS
-1077 TSKDFTTDTTT
+1077 TDSTFSKDVQTFEIEKKKGDIQTT
-1088 SYDVKVAKG
+1088 
-1097 EQITKITTPVAN
+1097 ITNPIAN
-1109 AYYKYVIDCKQ
+1109 AYYKYEL
-1120 TNKKIGNG
+1120 
-1128 PIQISKITFTTV
+1128 ISTSTKNITITKLTFTEAV
-1140 AE
+1140 K

>member
-1 MKYMLRLNWR
+1 MLRLNWR

-34 VGCNGGTDS
+34 VGCNGGNDS

-59 STQQPEKK
+59 STQQPVKK
-67 TGTVTIGA
+67 TGAVTIGA

-186 NGADVALDGNNQAVV
+186 NDADVALDDNNQAVV

-219 TVTIGTIEHG
+219 TVTIGTMEHG

-249 SETGYDVSFFKVNG
+249 SDTGYDVSFFKVNG
-263 SDVDYETKEDSTTG
+263 SDADYVTKEDPTTG

-299 LGVYPIEWDTPTH
+299 LGVYSIEWDTPTH

-317 EGGKTQATY
+317 EGDKKSATY
-326 GDEVKFIFTPET
+326 GDEVKFIFTPDT
-338 GYEIKYLAI
+338 GYEIKYLTI
-347 NEEQVQAID
+347 NEEQVQWASD

-364 EYGLFVNVQ
+364 EYGLFVTVQ

-388 GTIEHKNKVD
+388 GTIEHKNKAD
-398 DSQDYLYG
+398 DTQDYLYG

-418 FMIETIT
+418 YMIETIT

-461 TISEFTDSVINEI
+461 TISEFTDSVIDEI

-488 TLGVTLP
+488 TLGVALP

-501 EYDLD
+501 EYDLG

-520 ANIDTE
+520 ANTDTA
-526 TLKNKSVTLKNG
+526 TFGNKSVTLKNG
-538 NIVSNY
+538 KIISNY

-549 NVIDSSYLAALTLDG
+549 NVIDSSYLAAFTLDG

-569 SSISK
+569 SSIST

-633 DFDNTAFL
+633 DFDNTGFL

-651 KNSTFTADRQAVI
+651 KNSIFTADRQAVI

-692 NTKYKTTAGSWGSGN
+692 NTKYKTTAGSWRTGN

-771 HDEDKTTVVTENN
+771 HDEDKTTIVTENN
-784 VVKKTLKELN
+784 VVKSNIAEVVAKSAK
-794 EMTTDDDANLYVTTG
+794 DDTKLYYVTGVVKDIYDETHGNIHLLDKTTG
-809 LLTKIENAQ
+809 QSMI
-818 YGNLYL
+818 
-824 TDKATG
+824 
-830 EELYVYGTYLDNN
+830 VYGTYLTNE

-850 FSFDKGAKVIT
+850 FSFKQNDSTPIT
-861 SDYLGKEITVA
+861 KEYIGKEITVA
-872 GTFKNYNGTTKE
+872 GTLRFHGGAGQIANGFVLDVKADKYNDDLT
-884 LVNAVV
+884 V
-890 IDSSAEKVAAKVV
+890 S
-903 TEYDAEKG
+903 YDNNKG
-911 TVTVEEGKLGDK
+911 TVVLSKENPQLGDE
-923 LKVTATPKEG
+923 VTITATPKEG
-933 YKVSSIKV
+933 YRLSKVTLKTIDDVESDITS
-941 NDQALTVAEDNTAE
+941 ALK
-955 FTAELNNKVV
+955 FTAGLKDTIT
-965 VEFVSESAPVAK
+965 VEFVSDSTPVAT
-977 VYNVSFNKDNNKK
+977 VHEVVFNSKNNSKG
-990 IVNGYENNW
+990 NSSYTDSW
-999 TNVSDDITYN
+999 TNTTDGVTYN
-1009 VENCNNNG
+1009 ISNANNNNNG
-1017 TAEGQIGKTEW
+1017 WPYIKTGKNCTIITAAPFANAISSTT
-1028 NYIRIGSKNNP
+1028 I
-1039 SVGSIATATPFV
+1039 SID
-1051 EAIAESAITIDKVNV
+1051 AITVKNV
-1066 TYINSIKLLVS
+1066 TSIKLYVS
-1077 TSKDFTTDTTT
+1077 TDSNFSKDVQTFEIEKKKGDIQTT
-1088 SYDVKVAKG
+1088 
-1097 EQITKITTPVAN
+1097 ITNPIAN
-1109 AYYKYVIDCKQ
+1109 AYYKYELKSTSTKSITITKL
-1120 TNKKIGNG
+1120 
-1128 PIQISKITFTTV
+1128 TFTEAV
-1140 AE
+1140 E

>member
-34 VGCNGGTDS
+34 VGCNGGNDS

-186 NGADVALDGNNQAVV
+186 NDADVALDGNNQAVV

-219 TVTIGTIEHG
+219 TVTIGTMEHG

-249 SETGYDVSFFKVNG
+249 SDTGYDVNFFKVNG
-263 SDVDYETKEDSTTG
+263 SDVRYETKEDPTTG

-299 LGVYPIEWDTPTH
+299 LAVYTIEWDTPAH

-317 EGGKTQATY
+317 EGDKKSATY
-326 GDEVKFIFTPET
+326 GEEVKFIFTPET
-338 GYEIKYLAI
+338 GYEIKYLTI
-347 NEEQVQAID
+347 NEEQVQWASD

-364 EYGLFVNVQ
+364 EYGLFVTVQ

-388 GTIEHKNKVD
+388 GTIEHKNKAD
-398 DSQDYLYG
+398 DTQDYLYG

-425 VDGKAIEV
+425 VDGKAIQV

-447 EKDLNISA
+447 EKDLTISA

-488 TLGVTLP
+488 TLGVALP

-501 EYDLD
+501 EYDLG

-520 ANIDTE
+520 ANTDT
-526 TLKNKSVTLKNG
+526 TTFGNKSVTLKNG
-538 NIVSNY
+538 SIISNY

-549 NVIDSSYLAALTLDG
+549 NVIDSSYLAAFTLDG

-569 SSISK
+569 STISTD
-574 VNPITG
+574 NPITG

-633 DFDNTAFL
+633 DFDNTGFL

-677 VSTGKWLDAEANVTT
+677 VSTGKWLDASEANATT
-692 NTKYKTTAGSWGSGN
+692 NTKYKTTAGSWKSGN

-771 HDEDKTTVVTENN
+771 HDEDKTTAVTENN

-809 LLTKIENAQ
+809 VLTEIKNAQ
-818 YGNLYL
+818 FGNLYL

-830 EELYVYGTYLDNN
+830 EELYVFGTYLDNN

-872 GTFKNYNGTTKE
+872 GTFKNFKGTKE

-890 IDSSAEKVAAKVV
+890 IDSSAEKIAAKVV

-923 LKVTATPKEG
+923 LTVTATPKEG

-941 NDQALTVAEDNTAE
+941 NDQALTIADDNTAE

-977 VYNVSFNKDNNKK
+977 VYTVSFVKANCGKGSTDYYQNKVWKNTTDGLTYS
-990 IVNGYENNW
+990 IVN
-999 TNVSDDITYN
+999 
-1009 VENCNNNG
+1009 CANNG
-1017 TAEGQIGKTEW
+1017 SKDW
-1028 NYIRIGSKNNP
+1028 DYIK
-1039 SVGSIATATPFV
+1039 VGSNRQDSIGTITTDKPFA
-1051 EAIAESAITIDKVNV
+1051 EDIAESTIAIDSVINE
-1066 TYINSIKLLVS
+1066 YINSIKLLVS
-1077 TSKDFTTDTTT
+1077 TSADFTPETTA
-1088 SYDVKVAKG
+1088 SYDVTVAKG
-1097 EQITKITTPVAN
+1097 EQTTKIKTPVAN
-1109 AYYKYVIDCKQ
+1109 AYYRYVIDCKKA
-1120 TNKKIGNG
+1120 KKNG
-1128 PIQISKITFTTV
+1128 PISISKITFTTV
-1140 AE
+1140 AK

>member
-186 NGADVALDGNNQAVV
+186 NDADVALNGNNQAVV

-219 TVTIGTIEHG
+219 TVTIGTFEHG

-249 SETGYDVSFFKVNG
+249 SDTGYDVSFFKVNG
-263 SDVDYETKEDSTTG
+263 SAVDYVTKEDSTTG

-299 LGVYPIEWDTPTH
+299 LGVYPIEWDTPAH

-326 GDEVKFIFTPET
+326 GEEVKFIFTPET

-356 NTYTTIMG
+356 NTYTTTMG

-406 DTAVVTVTPNEG
+406 DTAVVIVTPNEG
-418 FMIETIT
+418 YMIETIT

-520 ANIDTE
+520 ASTDIATFG
-526 TLKNKSVTLKNG
+526 NKSVTLKNG
-538 NIVSNY
+538 SIVSNY

-549 NVIDSSYLAALTLDG
+549 NVIDSSYLAAFTLDG

-569 SSISK
+569 SSIST

-692 NTKYKTTAGSWGSGN
+692 NTKYKTTAGSWKSGN

-784 VVKKTLKELN
+784 VVKSNIAEVVAKSEK
-794 EMTTDDDANLYVTTG
+794 DDTKLYYVTGVVKDIYDEAHGNIHLLDKTTG
-809 LLTKIENAQ
+809 QSMI
-818 YGNLYL
+818 
-824 TDKATG
+824 
-830 EELYVYGTYLDNN
+830 VYGTYLTNE
-843 YSFDGTK
+843 YSFDGSK
-850 FSFDKGAKVIT
+850 FSFKQSDSTPIT
-861 SDYLGKEITVA
+861 KEYIGKEITVA
-872 GTFKNYNGTTKE
+872 GTVGVYGGAGQIANGFVLDAKADKYNDDLT
-884 LVNAVV
+884 V
-890 IDSSAEKVAAKVV
+890 S
-903 TEYDAEKG
+903 YDNNKG
-911 TVTVEEGKLGDK
+911 TVVLSKENPQLGDE
-923 LKVTATPKEG
+923 VTITATPKEG
-933 YKVSSIKV
+933 YRLSKVTLKTIDDVESDITSTLK
-941 NDQALTVAEDNTAE
+941 
-955 FTAELNNKVV
+955 FTAGLKDTIT
-965 VEFVSESAPVAK
+965 VEFVSDSAPVAT
-977 VYNVSFNKDNNKK
+977 VHEVVFNGTNNSEK
-990 IVNGYENNW
+990 IGSYTKSW
-999 TNVSDDITYN
+999 TNTTDGVTYN
-1009 VENCNNNG
+1009 ISNANNNNNQWSYIKTG
-1017 TAEGQIGKTEW
+1017 KNCTITTAAPFANAISSTM
-1028 NYIRIGSKNNP
+1028 I
-1039 SVGSIATATPFV
+1039 SID
-1051 EAIAESAITIDKVNV
+1051 AITVTNV
-1066 TYINSIKLLVS
+1066 TSIKLYVS
-1077 TSKDFTTDTTT
+1077 TDSTFTKDVQTFEIEKKKGDIQTT
-1088 SYDVKVAKG
+1088 
-1097 EQITKITTPVAN
+1097 ITNPIAN
-1109 AYYKYVIDCKQ
+1109 AYYKYELISTSTKSI
-1120 TNKKIGNG
+1120 T
-1128 PIQISKITFTTV
+1128 ISKLTFTEAV
-1140 AE
+1140 E

>member
-1 MKYMLRLNWR
+1 
-11 ENKFQTMKKKNHLI
+11 MKKKNHLI

-81 TADKMTA
+81 TTDKMTA

-148 TQADHGSISAD
+148 TQANHGSISAD
-159 KSTAKIGENVTFT
+159 KSTAKIGE
-172 VAPEANYVVSSFKV
+172 
-186 NGADVALDGNNQAVV
+186 
-201 VMVAGGLNVTAS
+201 
-213 FELGSG
+213 
-219 TVTIGTIEHG
+219 
-229 AVTADKM
+229 
-236 TAKIGEDVTFKIT
+236 DVTFKIT
-249 SETGYDVSFFKVNG
+249 SDTGYDVSSFKVNG
-263 SDVDYETKEDSTTG
+263 SDVDYVTKEDSTTG
-277 KTYGEAKVKMV
+277 KTYLEAKVKMV

-299 LGVYPIEWDTPTH
+299 LAVYSIEWDTPTH

-317 EGGKTQATY
+317 EGGKTSATY

-338 GYEIKYLAI
+338 GYEIKYLTI
-347 NEEQVQAID
+347 NEEPVQWAND
-356 NTYTTIMG
+356 NTYTTTMG

-388 GTIEHKNKVD
+388 GTIEHKNKAD
-398 DSQDYLYG
+398 DTQDYKYG

-520 ANIDTE
+520 ASTDTK
-526 TLKNKSVTLKNG
+526 TLGNKSVTLKNG
-538 NIVSNY
+538 SIISNY

-549 NVIDSSYLAALTLDG
+549 NVIDSSYLAAFTLDG

-569 SSISK
+569 SSIST

-633 DFDNTAFL
+633 DFDNTGFL

-677 VSTGKWLDAEANVTT
+677 VSTGKWLNASEANVTT
-692 NTKYKTTAGSWGSGN
+692 NTKYKTTAGSWKAGN

-784 VVKKTLKELN
+784 VVKSNIAEVVAKSAK
-794 EMTTDDDANLYVTTG
+794 DDTKLYYVTGVVKDIYDEAHGNIHLLDKTTG
-809 LLTKIENAQ
+809 QSMI
-818 YGNLYL
+818 
-824 TDKATG
+824 
-830 EELYVYGTYLDNN
+830 VYGTYLTNE

-850 FSFDKGAKVIT
+850 FSFQQSDSTPIT
-861 SDYLGKEITVA
+861 KEYIGKEITVA
-872 GTFKNYNGTTKE
+872 GTLGLYGGAGQIANGFVLDAKADKYNDDLT
-884 LVNAVV
+884 V
-890 IDSSAEKVAAKVV
+890 S
-903 TEYDAEKG
+903 YDNNKG
-911 TVTVEEGKLGDK
+911 TVVLSKENPQLGDE
-923 LKVTATPKEG
+923 VTITATPKEG
-933 YKVSSIKV
+933 YRLSKVTLKTIDDVESDITSTLK
-941 NDQALTVAEDNTAE
+941 
-955 FTAELNNKVV
+955 FTAGLKDTIT
-965 VEFVSESAPVAK
+965 VEFVSDSAPVAT
-977 VYNVSFNKDNNKK
+977 VHEVVFNSKNNSKG
-990 IVNGYENNW
+990 NSSYTDSW
-999 TNVSDDITYN
+999 TNTTDGVTYN
-1009 VENCNNNG
+1009 ISNANNNNNG
-1017 TAEGQIGKTEW
+1017 WSYIKTGKNCTITTAAPFANAISSTT
-1028 NYIRIGSKNNP
+1028 I
-1039 SVGSIATATPFV
+1039 SID
-1051 EAIAESAITIDKVNV
+1051 AITVKNV
-1066 TYINSIKLLVS
+1066 TSIKLYVS
-1077 TSKDFTTDTTT
+1077 TDSTFTKDVQTFEIEKKKGDIQTT
-1088 SYDVKVAKG
+1088 
-1097 EQITKITTPVAN
+1097 ITNPIAN
-1109 AYYKYVIDCKQ
+1109 AYYKYELKSTSTKSITITKL
-1120 TNKKIGNG
+1120 
-1128 PIQISKITFTTV
+1128 TFTEAV
-1140 AE
+1140 E

>member
-1 MKYMLRLNWR
+1 MLRLNWR

-34 VGCNGGTDS
+34 VGCNGGNDS

-186 NGADVALDGNNQAVV
+186 NDVDVALDGNNQAVV

-219 TVTIGTIEHG
+219 TVTIGTMEHG

-249 SETGYDVSFFKVNG
+249 SETGYEVNFFKVNG
-263 SDVDYETKEDSTTG
+263 ISVKYEAKEDPTTG

-299 LGVYPIEWDTPTH
+299 LAVYTIEWDTPAH

-317 EGGKTQATY
+317 EGDKKSATY
-326 GDEVKFIFTPET
+326 GEEVKFIFTPET
-338 GYEIKYLAI
+338 GYEIKYLTV
-347 NEEQVQAID
+347 NEEQVQWAND

-364 EYGLFVNVQ
+364 EYGLFVTVQ

-388 GTIEHKNKVD
+388 GTIEHKNKAD
-398 DSQDYLYG
+398 DTQDYLYG

-461 TISEFTDSVINEI
+461 TISEFTDSVIDEI

-520 ANIDTE
+520 ANTDTA
-526 TLKNKSVTLKNG
+526 TFGNKSVTLKNG
-538 NIVSNY
+538 KIISNY

-549 NVIDSSYLAALTLDG
+549 NVIDSSYLAAFTLDG

-569 SSISK
+569 SSISTD
-574 VNPITG
+574 NPITG

-633 DFDNTAFL
+633 DFDNTGFL

-677 VSTGKWLDAEANVTT
+677 VSTGKWLDASEANVTT
-692 NTKYKTTAGSWGSGN
+692 NTKYKTTAGSWKTGN

-730 TLKDNKFTVAKGDKM
+730 TLKDNKFTVVKGDKM

-751 TVATTVT
+751 AVATTVT

-771 HDEDKTTVVTENN
+771 HDEDETTVVTENN
-784 VVKKTLKELN
+784 VVKSNIAEVVAKSEK
-794 EMTTDDDANLYVTTG
+794 DDTKLYYVTGVVKDIYDETHGNIHLLDKTTG
-809 LLTKIENAQ
+809 QSMI
-818 YGNLYL
+818 
-824 TDKATG
+824 
-830 EELYVYGTYLDNN
+830 VYGTYLTNE
-843 YSFDGTK
+843 YSFDGSK
-850 FSFDKGAKVIT
+850 FSFKQSDSTPIT
-861 SDYLGKEITVA
+861 KEYIGKEITVA
-872 GTFKNYNGTTKE
+872 GTLGFHGGAGQIVNGFVLDAKADKYNDDLT
-884 LVNAVV
+884 V
-890 IDSSAEKVAAKVV
+890 S
-903 TEYDAEKG
+903 YDNSKG
-911 TVTVEEGKLGDK
+911 TVVLSKENPQLGDE
-923 LKVTATPKEG
+923 VTITATPKEG
-933 YKVSSIKV
+933 YRLSKVTLKTIDDVESDITSTLK
-941 NDQALTVAEDNTAE
+941 
-955 FTAELNNKVV
+955 FTAGLKDTIT
-965 VEFVSESAPVAK
+965 VEFVSDSTPVAT
-977 VYNVSFNKDNNKK
+977 VHEVVFNGENNNEPVGAYDKTWTNTTNGIK
-990 IVNGYENNW
+990 YVIVNG
-999 TNVSDDITYN
+999 
-1009 VENCNNNG
+1009 NNNTNKWDYIKFG
-1017 TAEGQIGKTEW
+1017 RKKVASIGNIHTL
-1028 NYIRIGSKNNP
+1028 SPFANP
-1039 SVGSIATATPFV
+1039 IASST
-1051 EAIAESAITIDKVNV
+1051 ITIDSITAAKV
-1066 TYINSIKLLVS
+1066 NSIKFYIS
-1077 TSKDFTTDTTT
+1077 TNEDFSNAEVHNLAIKTGVIETT
-1088 SYDVKVAKG
+1088 V
-1097 EQITKITTPVAN
+1097 TTPVAN
-1109 AYYKYVIDCKQ
+1109 AYYKYEFDCQ
-1120 TNKKIGNG
+1120 SGSGNG
-1128 PIQISKITFTTV
+1128 FVQISKVTFTEKV
-1140 AE
+1140 

>member
-1 MKYMLRLNWR
+1 
-11 ENKFQTMKKKNHLI
+11 MKKKNHLI

-59 STQQPEKK
+59 STQQPVKK

-186 NGADVALDGNNQAVV
+186 NDADVALDGNNQAVV

-213 FELGSG
+213 FELESG
-219 TVTIGTIEHG
+219 TVTIGTMEHG

-249 SETGYDVSFFKVNG
+249 SDTGYDVNFFKVNG
-263 SDVDYETKEDSTTG
+263 SAVDYVTKEDSTTG

-299 LGVYPIEWDTPTH
+299 LGVYSIEWDAPAH

-317 EGGKTQATY
+317 EGDKKQATY
-326 GDEVKFIFTPET
+326 GDEVKFIFTPDT
-338 GYEIKYLAI
+338 GYEIKYLTI
-347 NEEQVQAID
+347 NEEQVQWASD
-356 NTYTTIMG
+356 NTYTTTMG
-364 EYGLFVNVQ
+364 EYGLFVTVQ

-388 GTIEHKNKVD
+388 GTIEHKNKAD

-418 FMIETIT
+418 YMIETIT

-447 EKDLNISA
+447 EKDLTISA

-461 TISEFTDSVINEI
+461 TISEFNDSVIAEI

-488 TLGVTLP
+488 TLGVALP

-520 ANIDTE
+520 ANTDTA
-526 TLKNKSVTLKNG
+526 TFGNKSVTLKNG
-538 NIVSNY
+538 KIISNS

-549 NVIDSSYLAALTLDG
+549 NVIDSSYLAAFTLDG
-564 VTVSN
+564 VIVSN
-569 SSISK
+569 SSISTD
-574 VNPITG
+574 NPITG

-633 DFDNTAFL
+633 DFDNTGFL

-692 NTKYKTTAGSWGSGN
+692 NTKYKTTAGSWRFGN

-872 GTFKNYNGTTKE
+872 GTFKNYNGTKE
-884 LVNAVV
+884 LVNTVV
-890 IDSSAEKVAAKVV
+890 IDSSAYKVAAKVV

-911 TVTVEEGKLGDK
+911 TVTVEEGKVGDK
-923 LKVTATPKEG
+923 LTVTATPKEG

-941 NDQALTVAEDNTAE
+941 NDQALTVADDNTAE

-977 VYNVSFNKDNNKK
+977 VYTVSFVKDNCQSSTDYVSGKAWTNTTDGLTYSIVNCANNKK
-990 IVNGYENNW
+990 GW
-999 TNVSDDITYN
+999 D
-1009 VENCNNNG
+1009 
-1017 TAEGQIGKTEW
+1017 
-1028 NYIRIGSKNNP
+1028 YIKAGSKNKD
-1039 SVGSIATATPFV
+1039 SIGTITTDKPFA
-1051 EAIAESAITIDKVNV
+1051 EAIAESTIKIDAV
-1066 TYINSIKLLVS
+1066 TPTSINSIKLLVS
-1077 TSKDFTTDTTT
+1077 TSADFTTDTTT
-1088 SYDVKVAKG
+1088 SYDVNVAKG
-1097 EQITKITTPVAN
+1097 EQTTKITTPVAN
-1109 AYYKYVIDCKQ
+1109 AYYRYVIDCK
-1120 TNKKIGNG
+1120 KASKNG
-1128 PIQISKITFTTV
+1128 PIQISKITFTTI
-1140 AE
+1140 AK

>member
-1 MKYMLRLNWR
+1 MLRLNWR

-34 VGCNGGTDS
+34 VGCNGGNDS

-186 NGADVALDGNNQAVV
+186 NDVDVALDGNNQAVV

-219 TVTIGTIEHG
+219 TVTIGTMEHG

-249 SETGYDVSFFKVNG
+249 SETGYEVNFFKVNG
-263 SDVDYETKEDSTTG
+263 ISVKYEAKEDPTTG

-299 LGVYPIEWDTPTH
+299 LAVYTIEWDTPAH

-317 EGGKTQATY
+317 EGDKASATY
-326 GDEVKFIFTPET
+326 GEEVKFIFTPET
-338 GYEIKYLAI
+338 GYEIKYLTI
-347 NEEQVQAID
+347 NEEQVQWASD

-364 EYGLFVNVQ
+364 EYGLFVTVQ

-388 GTIEHKNKVD
+388 GTIEHKNKAD
-398 DSQDYLYG
+398 DTQDYLYG

-425 VDGKAIEV
+425 VDGKTIQV

-461 TISEFTDSVINEI
+461 TISEFTDSVIDEI

-520 ANIDTE
+520 ANTDTA
-526 TLKNKSVTLKNG
+526 TFGNKSVTLKNG
-538 NIVSNY
+538 KIISNY

-549 NVIDSSYLAALTLDG
+549 NVIDSSYLAAFTLDG

-569 SSISK
+569 SSIST

-633 DFDNTAFL
+633 DFDNTGFL

-677 VSTGKWLDAEANVTT
+677 VSTGKWLDASEANVTT
-692 NTKYKTTAGSWGSGN
+692 NTKYKTTAGSWKTGN

-771 HDEDKTTVVTENN
+771 HDEDETTVVTENN
-784 VVKKTLKELN
+784 VVKSNIAEVVAKSEK
-794 EMTTDDDANLYVTTG
+794 DDTKLYYVTGVVKDIYDETHGNIHLLDKTTG
-809 LLTKIENAQ
+809 QSMI
-818 YGNLYL
+818 
-824 TDKATG
+824 
-830 EELYVYGTYLDNN
+830 VYGTYLTNE
-843 YSFDGTK
+843 YSFDGSK
-850 FSFDKGAKVIT
+850 FSFKQSDSTPIT
-861 SDYLGKEITVA
+861 KEYIGKEITVA
-872 GTFKNYNGTTKE
+872 GTLGFHGGAGQIVNGFVLDAKADKYNDDLT
-884 LVNAVV
+884 V
-890 IDSSAEKVAAKVV
+890 S
-903 TEYDAEKG
+903 YDNSKG
-911 TVTVEEGKLGDK
+911 TVVLSKENPQLGDE
-923 LKVTATPKEG
+923 VTITATPKEG
-933 YKVSSIKV
+933 YRLSKVTLKTIDDVESDITSTLK
-941 NDQALTVAEDNTAE
+941 
-955 FTAELNNKVV
+955 FTAGLKDTIT
-965 VEFVSESAPVAK
+965 VEFVSDSTPMATVHEVVFNGENNNEPVGAYDK
-977 VYNVSFNKDNNKK
+977 TWTNTTNGIQYV
-990 IVNGYENNW
+990 IVNG
-999 TNVSDDITYN
+999 
-1009 VENCNNNG
+1009 NNNTNKWDYIKFG
-1017 TAEGQIGKTEW
+1017 RKKVASIGNIHTL
-1028 NYIRIGSKNNP
+1028 SPFANP
-1039 SVGSIATATPFV
+1039 IASST
-1051 EAIAESAITIDKVNV
+1051 ITIDSITAAKV
-1066 TYINSIKLLVS
+1066 NSIKFYIS
-1077 TSKDFTTDTTT
+1077 TNEDFSNAEVHNLAIKTGVIETT
-1088 SYDVKVAKG
+1088 V
-1097 EQITKITTPVAN
+1097 TTPVAN
-1109 AYYKYVIDCKQ
+1109 AYYKYEFDCQ
-1120 TNKKIGNG
+1120 SGSGNG
-1128 PIQISKITFTTV
+1128 FVQISKVTFTEKV
-1140 AE
+1140 

>member
-1 MKYMLRLNWR
+1 
-11 ENKFQTMKKKNHLI
+11 MKKKNHLI

-34 VGCNGGTDS
+34 VGCNGGNDS

-51 NPTTPTAP
+51 NPTTSTAP
-59 STQQPEKK
+59 STQQPVKK

-81 TADKMTA
+81 IADKMTA

-159 KSTAKIGENVTFT
+159 KSTAKIGEEVTFT

-186 NGADVALDGNNQAVV
+186 NDVDVALDGNNQAVV

-249 SETGYDVSFFKVNG
+249 SDTGYDVSSFKVNG
-263 SDVDYETKEDSTTG
+263 SDVDYATKEDSTTG
-277 KTYGEAKVKMV
+277 KTYWEAKVKMV

-299 LGVYPIEWDTPTH
+299 LGVYSIEWDPTTH

-326 GDEVKFIFTPET
+326 GEDVKFIFTPET
-338 GYEIKYLAI
+338 GYEINYLTI
-347 NEEQVQAID
+347 NGEPVQWASD
-356 NTYTTIMG
+356 NTYTTTMG
-364 EYGLFVNVQ
+364 EYGLFVTVQ

-388 GTIEHKNKVD
+388 GTIEHKNKAD
-398 DSQDYLYG
+398 DSQNYKYG

-520 ANIDTE
+520 ASTDTKA
-526 TLKNKSVTLKNG
+526 LGNKSVTLKNG
-538 NIVSNY
+538 SIVSNY

-549 NVIDSSYLAALTLDG
+549 NVIDSSYLAAFTLDG

-569 SSISK
+569 SSIST

-677 VSTGKWLDAEANVTT
+677 VSTGKWLDASEANVTT
-692 NTKYKTTAGSWGSGN
+692 NTKYKTTAGSWKAGN

-809 LLTKIENAQ
+809 VLTEIKNAQ
-818 YGNLYL
+818 FGNLYL

-830 EELYVYGTYLDNN
+830 EELYVFGTYLDNN
-843 YSFDGTK
+843 YSFDGTQ

-872 GTFKNYNGTTKE
+872 GTFKNFKGTKE

-890 IDSSAEKVAAKVV
+890 MDSSAEKVAAKVV

-923 LKVTATPKEG
+923 LTVTATPKEG

-977 VYNVSFNKDNNKK
+977 VYTVSFVKDNCQSSTDYVSNKAWK
-990 IVNGYENNW
+990 NTTDGLTYSIVN
-999 TNVSDDITYN
+999 
-1009 VENCNNNG
+1009 CANNNKG
-1017 TAEGQIGKTEW
+1017 WDFIKA
-1028 NYIRIGSKNNP
+1028 GSKKKD
-1039 SVGSIATATPFV
+1039 SIATITTDSPFT
-1051 EAIAESAITIDKVNV
+1051 EAIAESAITIDSVNNKF
-1066 TYINSIKLLVS
+1066 INSIKLLVS
-1077 TSKDFTTDTTT
+1077 TSADFTPDTTT
-1088 SYDVKVAKG
+1088 SYDVNVAEN
-1097 EQITKITTPVAN
+1097 EQTTKIKTPVAN
-1109 AYYKYVIDCKQ
+1109 AYYRYVIDCK
-1120 TNKKIGNG
+1120 KASSNG
-1128 PIQISKITFTTV
+1128 PIAISKITFTTV

>member
-1 MKYMLRLNWR
+1 
-11 ENKFQTMKKKNHLI
+11 MKKKNHLI

-34 VGCNGGTDS
+34 VGCNGGNDS

-186 NGADVALDGNNQAVV
+186 NDADVALDGNNQAVV

-219 TVTIGTIEHG
+219 TVTIGTFEHG

-249 SETGYDVSFFKVNG
+249 SDTGYDVSFFKVNG

-299 LGVYPIEWDTPTH
+299 LAVYSIEWDPATH

-317 EGGKTQATY
+317 EGGKTSATY
-326 GDEVKFIFTPET
+326 GEDVKFIFTPET
-338 GYEIKYLAI
+338 GYEIKYLTI
-347 NEEQVQAID
+347 NEEPVQWASD
-356 NTYTTIMG
+356 NTYTTTMG
-364 EYGLFVNVQ
+364 EYGLFVTVQ

-388 GTIEHKNKVD
+388 GTIEHKNKLD
-398 DSQDYLYG
+398 DSQDYKYG

-461 TISEFTDSVINEI
+461 TISEFTDSVIAEI

-520 ANIDTE
+520 ANTDIATFGS
-526 TLKNKSVTLKNG
+526 KSVTLKNG
-538 NIVSNY
+538 NIISNY

-549 NVIDSSYLAALTLDG
+549 NVIDSSYLAAFTLDG

-569 SSISK
+569 SSISTD
-574 VNPITG
+574 NPITG

-607 GIGTNNLDG
+607 GIGTNNTDG
-616 ENKTITID
+616 ENKTITIE

-633 DFDNTAFL
+633 DFDNTGFL

-677 VSTGKWLDAEANVTT
+677 VSTGKWLDAEAHVTT
-692 NTKYKTTAGSWGSGN
+692 NTKYKTTAGSWKSGN

-794 EMTTDDDANLYVTTG
+794 EMTTDDANLYVTTG
-809 LLTKIENAQ
+809 VLTEIKTPK

-830 EELYVYGTYLDNN
+830 EELYVFGTYLDNN

-850 FSFDKGAKVIT
+850 FSFDKGGAEVIT
-861 SDYLGKEITVA
+861 SDYLGKEITIA
-872 GTFKNYNGTTKE
+872 GTFKNYNGTKE

-911 TVTVEEGKLGDK
+911 TVTVEEGKVGDK
-923 LKVTATPKEG
+923 LTVTATPKEG
-933 YKVSSIKV
+933 YKVSSVKV
-941 NDQALTVAEDNTAE
+941 NDQALTVADDNTAE

-977 VYNVSFNKDNNKK
+977 VYNVLFNKDNNKEA
-990 IVNGYENNW
+990 VGGYDNEW
-999 TNVSDDITYN
+999 TNVSDGITYN
-1009 VENCNNNG
+1009 VVNCNNNKNG
-1017 TAEGQIGKTEW
+1017 W
-1028 NYIRIGSKNNP
+1028 DFIRIGSKNNQ
-1039 SVGSIATATPFV
+1039 SVGSIATASPFA
-1051 EAIAESAITIDKVNV
+1051 EAIAESAITIDNVNNKF
-1066 TYINSIKLLVS
+1066 INSIKLLVS
-1077 TSKDFTTDTTT
+1077 TSADFKTVTA
-1088 SYDVKVAKG
+1088 SYNVNVAKG
-1097 EQITKITTPVAN
+1097 EQITKIKTPVAN

-1120 TNKKIGNG
+1120 AEKNG

>member
-59 STQQPEKK
+59 STQQPVKK

-186 NGADVALDGNNQAVV
+186 NDADVALDGNNQAVV

-219 TVTIGTIEHG
+219 TVTIGTMEHG
-229 AVTADKM
+229 TVTADNM

-249 SETGYDVSFFKVNG
+249 SDTGYDVSFFKVNG
-263 SDVDYETKEDSTTG
+263 SDVDYVNKEDPTTG
-277 KTYGEAKVKMV
+277 KTYREAKVKMV

-317 EGGKTQATY
+317 EGDKTSATY
-326 GDEVKFIFTPET
+326 GEDVKFIFTPDT
-338 GYEIKYLAI
+338 GYEIKYLTI
-347 NEEQVQAID
+347 NDVQVQWAND
-356 NTYTTIMG
+356 NTYTTTMG
-364 EYGLFVNVQ
+364 EYGLFVTVQ

-488 TLGVTLP
+488 TLGVALP

-506 GHTITSTLNGMLRD
+506 GHTITSTLNGMLSVAKTD
-520 ANIDTE
+520 AG
-526 TLKNKSVTLKNG
+526 NKSVTLKNG
-538 NIVSNY
+538 KIISNY

-549 NVIDSSYLAALTLDG
+549 NVIDSSYLAAFTLDG

-569 SSISK
+569 SSISTD
-574 VNPITG
+574 NPITG

-677 VSTGKWLDAEANVTT
+677 VSTGKWLDVEANVTT
-692 NTKYKTTAGSWGSGN
+692 NTKYKTTAGSWRTGN

-716 GDERTSAYNTPVVA
+716 GDERTTAYNTPVVA

-771 HDEDKTTVVTENN
+771 HDEDETTVVTENN

-794 EMTTDDDANLYVTTG
+794 EMITDDDANLYVTTG
-809 LLTKIENAQ
+809 VLTEIKNTQ
-818 YGNLYL
+818 FGNLYL

-830 EELYVYGTYLDNN
+830 EELYVFGTYLDNN
-843 YSFDGTK
+843 YSFDGTN

-872 GTFKNYNGTTKE
+872 GTFQNFKGTKE

-923 LKVTATPKEG
+923 LTVTATPKEG

-977 VYNVSFNKDNNKK
+977 VYTVSFVKDNCQSSTDYVSNKAWTNTTDDLTYS
-990 IVNGYENNW
+990 IVN
-999 TNVSDDITYN
+999 
-1009 VENCNNNG
+1009 CANNNKQWDFIK
-1017 TAEGQIGKTEW
+1017 A
-1028 NYIRIGSKNNP
+1028 GSKKKD
-1039 SVGSIATATPFV
+1039 SIGTITTDSPFA

-1088 SYDVKVAKG
+1088 SYDVNVAEG
-1097 EQITKITTPVAN
+1097 EQTTKIKTPVAN
-1109 AYYKYVIDCKQ
+1109 AYYRYVIDCK
-1120 TNKKIGNG
+1120 KASSNG

>member
-1 MKYMLRLNWR
+1 
-11 ENKFQTMKKKNHLI
+11 MKKKNHLI

-34 VGCNGGTDS
+34 VGCNGGNDS

-59 STQQPEKK
+59 STQQPVKK

-81 TADKMTA
+81 T
-88 EVGAD
+88 
-93 VTFTVT
+93 
-99 PDENYSVK
+99 
-107 SFKVNNDEKQL
+107 
-118 NDSNQVVVKMV
+118 
-129 EGGLTVSAEFEINS
+129 
-143 AAVTI
+143 
-148 TQADHGSISAD
+148 AD

-186 NGADVALDGNNQAVV
+186 NDADVALDGNNQAVV

-219 TVTIGTIEHG
+219 TVTIGTVEHG

-249 SETGYDVSFFKVNG
+249 SDTGYDVSSFKVNG
-263 SDVDYETKEDSTTG
+263 SDADYVTKEDSTTG
-277 KTYGEAKVKMV
+277 KTYWEAKVKMV
-288 SGGLTVTAEFK
+288 EGGLTVTAEFK
-299 LGVYPIEWDTPTH
+299 LGVYSIEWDTPTH

-317 EGGKTQATY
+317 EGGKTSATY
-326 GDEVKFIFTPET
+326 GEDVKFIFTPET
-338 GYEIKYLAI
+338 GYEIKYLTI
-347 NEEQVQAID
+347 NEEPVQWASD
-356 NTYTTIMG
+356 NTFTTTMG
-364 EYGLFVNVQ
+364 EYGLFVTVQ
-373 FGLENETI
+373 FGLENETV

-398 DSQDYLYG
+398 DSQDYKYG

-418 FMIETIT
+418 YIIETIT

-520 ANIDTE
+520 ANTDTA
-526 TLKNKSVTLKNG
+526 TFGNKSVTLKNG
-538 NIVSNY
+538 SIISNY

-549 NVIDSSYLAALTLDG
+549 NVIDSSYLAAFTLDG

-569 SSISK
+569 NSIST

-633 DFDNTAFL
+633 DFDNTGFL

-677 VSTGKWLDAEANVTT
+677 VSTGKWLNASEANVTT
-692 NTKYKTTAGSWGSGN
+692 NTKYKTTAGSWKTGN

-716 GDERTSAYNTPVVA
+716 GDETISAYNTPVVA

-784 VVKKTLKELN
+784 VVKSNIAEVVAKSEK
-794 EMTTDDDANLYVTTG
+794 DDTKLYYVTGVVKDIYDETHGNIHLLDKTTG
-809 LLTKIENAQ
+809 QSMI
-818 YGNLYL
+818 
-824 TDKATG
+824 
-830 EELYVYGTYLDNN
+830 VYGTYLTNE
-843 YSFDGTK
+843 YSFDESK
-850 FSFDKGAKVIT
+850 FSFKQSDSTPIT
-861 SDYLGKEITVA
+861 KEYIGKEITVA
-872 GTFKNYNGTTKE
+872 GTLGFHGGAGQIANGFVLDAK
-884 LVNAVV
+884 
-890 IDSSAEKVAAKVV
+890 AEKYNDDLTVS
-903 TEYDAEKG
+903 YDNNKG
-911 TVTVEEGKLGDK
+911 TVVLSKENPQLGDE
-923 LKVTATPKEG
+923 VTITATPKEG
-933 YKVSSIKV
+933 YRLSKVTLKTIDDVESDITSTLK
-941 NDQALTVAEDNTAE
+941 
-955 FTAELNNKVV
+955 FTAGLKDTIT
-965 VEFVSESAPVAK
+965 VEFVSDSTPVAT
-977 VYNVSFNKDNNKK
+977 VHEVVFNRENNNEPVGAYDKTWTNTTNGIK
-990 IVNGYENNW
+990 YVIVNG
-999 TNVSDDITYN
+999 
-1009 VENCNNNG
+1009 NNNTNKWDYIKFG
-1017 TAEGQIGKTEW
+1017 RKKVASIGNIHTLK
-1028 NYIRIGSKNNP
+1028 
-1039 SVGSIATATPFV
+1039 PFV
-1051 EAIAESAITIDKVNV
+1051 NPIASSTITIDSITAAKV
-1066 TYINSIKLLVS
+1066 NSIKFYIS
-1077 TSKDFTTDTTT
+1077 TNEDFSNAEVHNLAIKTGVIETT
-1088 SYDVKVAKG
+1088 V
-1097 EQITKITTPVAN
+1097 TTPVAN
-1109 AYYKYVIDCKQ
+1109 AFYKYEFDCQ
-1120 TNKKIGNG
+1120 SGSDNG
-1128 PIQISKITFTTV
+1128 FVQISKVTFTEKV
-1140 AE
+1140 

>member
-1 MKYMLRLNWR
+1 MLRLNWR

-34 VGCNGGTDS
+34 VGCNGGNDS

-118 NDSNQVVVKMV
+118 NASNQVVVKMV

-148 TQADHGSISAD
+148 TQANHGSISAD
-159 KSTAKIGENVTFT
+159 KSTAKIGEEVTFT

-186 NGADVALDGNNQAVV
+186 NDADVALDGNNQAVV

-219 TVTIGTIEHG
+219 TVTIETFEHG

-249 SETGYDVSFFKVNG
+249 SDTGYDVSFFKVNG
-263 SDVDYETKEDSTTG
+263 SAVDYVTKEDSTTG

-288 SGGLTVTAEFK
+288 SGGLTVFAEFK
-299 LGVYPIEWDTPTH
+299 LGVYSIEWDAPAH

-317 EGGKTQATY
+317 EGDKTSATY
-326 GDEVKFIFTPET
+326 GEDVKFIFTPDT
-338 GYEIKYLAI
+338 GYEIKYLTI
-347 NEEQVQAID
+347 NDVQVQWAND
-356 NTYTTIMG
+356 NTYTTTMG
-364 EYGLFVNVQ
+364 EYGLFVTVQ

-488 TLGVTLP
+488 TLGVALP

-506 GHTITSTLNGMLRD
+506 GHTITSTLNGMLSVAKTD
-520 ANIDTE
+520 AG
-526 TLKNKSVTLKNG
+526 NKSVTLKNG
-538 NIVSNY
+538 KIVSNY

-549 NVIDSSYLAALTLDG
+549 NVIDSSYLAAFTLDG

-569 SSISK
+569 SSISTD
-574 VNPITG
+574 NPITG

-677 VSTGKWLDAEANVTT
+677 VSTGKWLDAESNVTT
-692 NTKYKTTAGSWGSGN
+692 NTKYKTTAGSWKTGN

-751 TVATTVT
+751 TVKTTVT

-771 HDEDKTTVVTENN
+771 YDEDATTVVTENN

-809 LLTKIENAQ
+809 VLTEIKNTQ
-818 YGNLYL
+818 FGNLYL

-830 EELYVYGTYLDNN
+830 EELYVHGTYLDNN
-843 YSFDGTK
+843 YSFDGTQ

-872 GTFKNYNGTTKE
+872 GTFKNYNGTKE

-923 LKVTATPKEG
+923 LTVTATPKEG

-977 VYNVSFNKDNNKK
+977 VYTVSFVKANCGKGSTDYYQNKVWKNTTDGLTYS
-990 IVNGYENNW
+990 IVN
-999 TNVSDDITYN
+999 
-1009 VENCNNNG
+1009 CANNG
-1017 TAEGQIGKTEW
+1017 SKDW
-1028 NYIRIGSKNNP
+1028 DYIK
-1039 SVGSIATATPFV
+1039 VGSNRQDSIGTITTDKPFI
-1051 EAIAESAITIDKVNV
+1051 EDIAESTIAIDSVINE
-1066 TYINSIKLLVS
+1066 YINSIKLLVS
-1077 TSKDFTTDTTT
+1077 TSADFTPETTA
-1088 SYDVKVAKG
+1088 SYDVTVAKG
-1097 EQITKITTPVAN
+1097 EQTTKIKTPVAN
-1109 AYYKYVIDCKQ
+1109 AYYRYVIDCKKA
-1120 TNKKIGNG
+1120 KKNG

-1140 AE
+1140 AK

>member
-34 VGCNGGTDS
+34 VGCNGGNDS

-186 NGADVALDGNNQAVV
+186 NDADVALDGNNQAVV
-201 VMVAGGLNVTAS
+201 VMVAGGLDVTAS

-219 TVTIGTIEHG
+219 TVTIGTMEHG

-249 SETGYDVSFFKVNG
+249 SDTGYDVNFFKVNG
-263 SDVDYETKEDSTTG
+263 ISVKYEAKEDPTTG

-299 LGVYPIEWDTPTH
+299 LAVYTIEWDTPAH

-317 EGGKTQATY
+317 EGDKKSATY
-326 GDEVKFIFTPET
+326 GEEVKFIFTPET
-338 GYEIKYLAI
+338 GYEIKYLTI
-347 NEEQVQAID
+347 NEEQVQWASD

-364 EYGLFVNVQ
+364 EYGLFVTVQ

-388 GTIEHKNKVD
+388 GTIEHKNKAD
-398 DSQDYLYG
+398 DTQDYLYG

-425 VDGKAIEV
+425 VDGKTIQV

-488 TLGVTLP
+488 TLGVALP

-501 EYDLD
+501 EYDLG

-520 ANIDTE
+520 ANTDTA
-526 TLKNKSVTLKNG
+526 TFGNKSVTLKNG
-538 NIVSNY
+538 KIISNY

-549 NVIDSSYLAALTLDG
+549 NVIDSSYLAAFTLDG

-569 SSISK
+569 SSIST

-633 DFDNTAFL
+633 DFDNTGFL

-677 VSTGKWLDAEANVTT
+677 VSTGKWLDASEANVTT
-692 NTKYKTTAGSWGSGN
+692 NTKYKTTAGSWKTGN

-758 MDALTA
+758 MDALTV

-784 VVKKTLKELN
+784 VVKSNIAEVVAKSEK
-794 EMTTDDDANLYVTTG
+794 DDTKLYYVTGVVKDIYDETHGNIHLLDKTTG
-809 LLTKIENAQ
+809 QSMI
-818 YGNLYL
+818 
-824 TDKATG
+824 
-830 EELYVYGTYLDNN
+830 VYGTYLTNE
-843 YSFDGTK
+843 YSFDGSKFLFKQSDSTPITK
-850 FSFDKGAKVIT
+850 EYI
-861 SDYLGKEITVA
+861 GKEITVA
-872 GTFKNYNGTTKE
+872 GTLGFHGGAGQIVNGFVLDAKADKYNDDLT
-884 LVNAVV
+884 V
-890 IDSSAEKVAAKVV
+890 S
-903 TEYDAEKG
+903 YDNSKG
-911 TVTVEEGKLGDK
+911 TIVLSKENPQLGDE
-923 LKVTATPKEG
+923 VTITATPKEG
-933 YKVSSIKV
+933 YRLSKVTLKTIDDVESDITSTLK
-941 NDQALTVAEDNTAE
+941 
-955 FTAELNNKVV
+955 FTAGLKDTIT
-965 VEFVSESAPVAK
+965 VEFVSDSTPVAT
-977 VYNVSFNKDNNKK
+977 VHEVVFNGENNNEPVGAYDKTWTNTTNGIK
-990 IVNGYENNW
+990 YVIVNGNNY
-999 TNVSDDITYN
+999 TNKWDYIKFGRKKVAS
-1009 VENCNNNG
+1009 
-1017 TAEGQIGKTEW
+1017 IGNIHTL
-1028 NYIRIGSKNNP
+1028 SPFANP
-1039 SVGSIATATPFV
+1039 IASST
-1051 EAIAESAITIDKVNV
+1051 ITIDSITAAKV
-1066 TYINSIKLLVS
+1066 NSIKFYIS
-1077 TSKDFTTDTTT
+1077 TNEDFSNAEVHNLAIKTGVIETT
-1088 SYDVKVAKG
+1088 V
-1097 EQITKITTPVAN
+1097 TTPVAN
-1109 AYYKYVIDCKQ
+1109 AYYKYEFDCQ
-1120 TNKKIGNG
+1120 SGSGNG
-1128 PIQISKITFTTV
+1128 FVQISKVTFTEKV
-1140 AE
+1140 

>member
-1 MKYMLRLNWR
+1 
-11 ENKFQTMKKKNHLI
+11 MKKKNHLI

-34 VGCNGGTDS
+34 VGCNGGNDS

-59 STQQPEKK
+59 STQQPKKK

-159 KSTAKIGENVTFT
+159 KSTAKIGE
-172 VAPEANYVVSSFKV
+172 
-186 NGADVALDGNNQAVV
+186 
-201 VMVAGGLNVTAS
+201 
-213 FELGSG
+213 
-219 TVTIGTIEHG
+219 
-229 AVTADKM
+229 
-236 TAKIGEDVTFKIT
+236 DVTFKIT
-249 SETGYDVSFFKVNG
+249 SDTGYDVNFFKVNG
-263 SDVDYETKEDSTTG
+263 SDVRYETKEDPTTG

-299 LGVYPIEWDTPTH
+299 LAVYTIEWDTPTH

-317 EGGKTQATY
+317 EGDKTKATY
-326 GDEVKFIFTPET
+326 GEEVKFIFTPET
-338 GYEIKYLAI
+338 GYEIKYLTI
-347 NEEQVQAID
+347 NEEQVQWASD

-364 EYGLFVNVQ
+364 EYGLFVTVQ

-398 DSQDYLYG
+398 DTQDYLYG

-425 VDGKAIEV
+425 VDGKAIQV

-447 EKDLNISA
+447 DKDLTISA

-461 TISEFTDSVINEI
+461 TISEFTDSVIDEI

-488 TLGVTLP
+488 TLGVALP

-520 ANIDTE
+520 ANTDT
-526 TLKNKSVTLKNG
+526 TTFGNKSVTLKNG
-538 NIVSNY
+538 SIISNY

-549 NVIDSSYLAALTLDG
+549 NVIDSSYLAAFTLDG

-569 SSISK
+569 NTISTD
-574 VNPITG
+574 NPITG

-633 DFDNTAFL
+633 DFDNTGFL

-677 VSTGKWLDAEANVTT
+677 VSTGKWLDASEANVTT
-692 NTKYKTTAGSWGSGN
+692 NTKYKTTAGSWKTGN

-771 HDEDKTTVVTENN
+771 HDEDETTVVTENN

-809 LLTKIENAQ
+809 VLTEIKNAQ

-830 EELYVYGTYLDNN
+830 EELYVFGTYLDNN

-872 GTFKNYNGTTKE
+872 GTFKNFKGTKE

-890 IDSSAEKVAAKVV
+890 IDSSAEKIAAKVV

-923 LKVTATPKEG
+923 LTVTATPKEG

-941 NDQALTVAEDNTAE
+941 NDQALTVADDNTAE

-965 VEFVSESAPVAK
+965 VEFVSDSAPVAK
-977 VYNVSFNKDNNKK
+977 VYNVLFNKDNNKDK
-990 IVNGYENNW
+990 VGGYENEW
-999 TNVSDDITYN
+999 TNVSDGITYN
-1009 VENCNNNG
+1009 VKNCNNNNNG
-1017 TAEGQIGKTEW
+1017 W
-1028 NYIRIGSKNNP
+1028 DFIRIGSKKNA
-1039 SVGSIATATPFV
+1039 SVGSIATASPFV
-1051 EAIAESAITIDKVNV
+1051 EAIAESTIKIDAV
-1066 TYINSIKLLVS
+1066 TSTSINSIKLLVS
-1077 TSKDFTTDTTT
+1077 TSKDFTTGTAT
-1088 SYDVKVAKG
+1088 YNVNVAEG
-1097 EQITKITTPVAN
+1097 EQTTKIITPVAN
-1109 AYYKYVIDCKQ
+1109 AYYRYVIDCK
-1120 TNKKIGNG
+1120 KASKNG

>member
-1 MKYMLRLNWR
+1 
-11 ENKFQTMKKKNHLI
+11 MKKKNHLI

-34 VGCNGGTDS
+34 VGCNGGNDS

-107 SFKVNNDEKQL
+107 SFKVNNNEKQL
-118 NDSNQVVVKMV
+118 NESNQVVVKMV

-186 NGADVALDGNNQAVV
+186 NDVDVALDGNNQAVV

-249 SETGYDVSFFKVNG
+249 SDTGYDVSSFKVNG
-263 SDVDYETKEDSTTG
+263 SDVDYVTKEDSTTG
-277 KTYGEAKVKMV
+277 KTYWEAKVKMV

-299 LGVYPIEWDTPTH
+299 LAVYSIEWDTPTH

-338 GYEIKYLAI
+338 GYEIKYLTI
-347 NEEQVQAID
+347 NEEPVQWASD
-356 NTYTTIMG
+356 NTFTTTMG
-364 EYGLFVNVQ
+364 EYGLFVTVQ

-488 TLGVTLP
+488 TLGVFLP

-520 ANIDTE
+520 ANTDIATFG
-526 TLKNKSVTLKNG
+526 NKSVILKNG

-549 NVIDSSYLAALTLDG
+549 NVIDSSYLAAFTLDG

-569 SSISK
+569 SSIST

-633 DFDNTAFL
+633 DFDNTGFL

-677 VSTGKWLDAEANVTT
+677 VSTGKWLNASEANVTT
-692 NTKYKTTAGSWGSGN
+692 NTKYKTTAGSWKAGN

-716 GDERTSAYNTPVVA
+716 GDETTSAYNTPVVA

-809 LLTKIENAQ
+809 VLTEIKTPK
-818 YGNLYL
+818 YGSLYL

-830 EELYVYGTYLDNN
+830 EELYVHGTYLDNN
-843 YSFDGTK
+843 YSFDGTQ

-872 GTFKNYNGTTKE
+872 GTFQNYQGTTKE

-890 IDSSAEKVAAKVV
+890 IDSSTEKVAAKVV

-923 LKVTATPKEG
+923 LTVTATPKEG

-955 FTAELNNKVV
+955 FTAKLNNKVV

-977 VYNVSFNKDNNKK
+977 VYNVSFNKDNNKNK
-990 IVNGYENNW
+990 AGGYENEW
-999 TNVSDDITYN
+999 TNVSDGTTYN
-1009 VENCNNNG
+1009 VENCNNNNND
-1017 TAEGQIGKTEW
+1017 W
-1028 NYIRIGSKNNP
+1028 DFIRIGSKKKAY
-1039 SVGSIATATPFV
+1039 VGSIATASAFP
-1051 EAIAESAITIDKVNV
+1051 EAIAESAITIDKGVVAND
-1066 TYINSIKLLVS
+1066 INSIQLLVS
-1077 TSKDFTTDTTT
+1077 TSADFKTVTA
-1088 SYDVKVAKG
+1088 SYKVNVAAG

-1109 AYYKYVIDCKQ
+1109 AFYKYVIDCKEAS
-1120 TNKKIGNG
+1120 KNG

>member
-1 MKYMLRLNWR
+1 
-11 ENKFQTMKKKNHLI
+11 MKKKNHLI

-159 KSTAKIGENVTFT
+159 KSTAKIGEKVTFT

-186 NGADVALDGNNQAVV
+186 NDADVALDGNNQAVV

-249 SETGYDVSFFKVNG
+249 SDTGYDVSFFKVNG
-263 SDVDYETKEDSTTG
+263 SAVDYVTKEDSTTG

-299 LGVYPIEWDTPTH
+299 LGVYPIEWDAPSH

-326 GDEVKFIFTPET
+326 GEDVKFIFTPET

-347 NEEQVQAID
+347 NDGQVQWASD
-356 NTYTTIMG
+356 NTFTTTMG
-364 EYGLFVNVQ
+364 EYGLFVTVQ

-418 FMIETIT
+418 YMIETIT
-425 VDGKAIEV
+425 VNGEAIEV

-461 TISEFTDSVINEI
+461 TISEFTDSVIAEI

-488 TLGVTLP
+488 TLGVALP

-506 GHTITSTLNGMLRD
+506 GHTITSTLNGMLSVAKTD
-520 ANIDTE
+520 AG
-526 TLKNKSVTLKNG
+526 NKSVTLKNG
-538 NIVSNY
+538 SIISNY

-549 NVIDSSYLAALTLDG
+549 NVIDSSYLAAFTLDG

-569 SSISK
+569 SSIST

-677 VSTGKWLDAEANVTT
+677 VSTGKWLDSEANVTT
-692 NTKYKTTAGSWGSGN
+692 NTKYKTTAGSWKSGN

-716 GDERTSAYNTPVVA
+716 GDERTNAYNTPVVA

-809 LLTKIENAQ
+809 VLTEIKNTQ
-818 YGNLYL
+818 FGNLYL

-830 EELYVYGTYLDNN
+830 EELYVFDTYLDNT
-843 YSFDGTK
+843 YSFDGTQ
-850 FSFDKGAKVIT
+850 FSFDQKGAEVIT
-861 SDYLGKEITVA
+861 SDYLGKEITIA
-872 GTFKNYNGTTKE
+872 GTFKNYKGTKE

-903 TEYDAEKG
+903 TEYDVEKG

-923 LKVTATPKEG
+923 LTVTATPKEG

-941 NDQALTVAEDNTAE
+941 NDQALAVAEDNTAE

-965 VEFVSESAPVAK
+965 VEFVSDSAPVAK
-977 VYNVSFNKDNNKK
+977 VYNVLFNKDNNKK
-990 IVNGYENNW
+990 GVQGYKNDW
-999 TNVSDDITYN
+999 TNVSDGITYN
-1009 VENCNNNG
+1009 VENCNNNNN
-1017 TAEGQIGKTEW
+1017 EW
-1028 NYIRIGSKNNP
+1028 DFIRIGSKKNA
-1039 SVGSIATATPFV
+1039 SVGSIATASPFA
-1051 EAIAESAITIDKVNV
+1051 EAIAESAITIDKGVVAND
-1066 TYINSIKLLVS
+1066 INSIKLLVS
-1077 TSKDFTTDTTT
+1077 TSKDFTTDTTA
-1088 SYDVKVAKG
+1088 SYDVKVASG

-1109 AYYKYVIDCKQ
+1109 AYYKYVIDCK
-1120 TNKKIGNG
+1120 KASKNG

>member
-1 MKYMLRLNWR
+1 
-11 ENKFQTMKKKNHLI
+11 MKKKNHLI

-34 VGCNGGTDS
+34 VGCNGGNDS

-118 NDSNQVVVKMV
+118 NDSNQVAVKMV

-186 NGADVALDGNNQAVV
+186 NDADVALDGNNQAVV

-249 SETGYDVSFFKVNG
+249 SDTGYDVSSFKVNG
-263 SDVDYETKEDSTTG
+263 SDVDYATKEDSTTG
-277 KTYGEAKVKMV
+277 KTYWEAKVKMV

-299 LGVYPIEWDTPTH
+299 LAVYSIEWDTPTH

-326 GDEVKFIFTPET
+326 GEEVKFIFTPET
-338 GYEIKYLAI
+338 GYEIKYLTI
-347 NEEQVQAID
+347 NEEQVQASD
-356 NTYTTIMG
+356 NTYTTTMG
-364 EYGLFVNVQ
+364 EYGLFVTVQ

-388 GTIEHKNKVD
+388 GTIEHKNKLD

-406 DTAVVTVTPNEG
+406 NTAVVTVTPNEG
-418 FMIETIT
+418 FMIETIK

-520 ANIDTE
+520 ANTDTA
-526 TLKNKSVTLKNG
+526 TFGNKSVTLKNG
-538 NIVSNY
+538 NIISNY

-549 NVIDSSYLAALTLDG
+549 NVIDSSYLAAFTLDG

-569 SSISK
+569 SSIST

-585 TTETKILNSTINIKG
+585 TIETKILNSTINIKG

-633 DFDNTAFL
+633 DFDNTGFL

-677 VSTGKWLDAEANVTT
+677 VSTGKWLNASEANVTT
-692 NTKYKTTAGSWGSGN
+692 NTKYKTTAGSWRSGN

-716 GDERTSAYNTPVVA
+716 GDETTSAYNTPVVA

-784 VVKKTLKELN
+784 VVKSNIAEVVAKSVK
-794 EMTTDDDANLYVTTG
+794 DDTKLYYVTGVVKDIYDETHGNIHLLDKTTG
-809 LLTKIENAQ
+809 QSMI
-818 YGNLYL
+818 
-824 TDKATG
+824 
-830 EELYVYGTYLDNN
+830 VYGTYLTNE
-843 YSFDGTK
+843 YSFDGSK
-850 FSFDKGAKVIT
+850 FSFKQSDSTPIT
-861 SDYLGKEITVA
+861 KEYIGKEITVA
-872 GTFKNYNGTTKE
+872 GTLGFHGGAGQIVNGFVLDAKADKYNDDLT
-884 LVNAVV
+884 V
-890 IDSSAEKVAAKVV
+890 S
-903 TEYDAEKG
+903 YDNSKG
-911 TVTVEEGKLGDK
+911 TVVLSKENPQLGDE
-923 LKVTATPKEG
+923 VTITATPKEG
-933 YKVSSIKV
+933 YRLSKVTLKTIDDVESDITSTLK
-941 NDQALTVAEDNTAE
+941 
-955 FTAELNNKVV
+955 FTAGLKDTIT
-965 VEFVSESAPVAK
+965 VEFVSDSTPVAT
-977 VYNVSFNKDNNKK
+977 VHEVVFNGENNNEPVGAYDKTWTNTTNGIK
-990 IVNGYENNW
+990 YVIVNG
-999 TNVSDDITYN
+999 
-1009 VENCNNNG
+1009 NNNTNKWDYIKFG
-1017 TAEGQIGKTEW
+1017 RKKVASIGNIHTL
-1028 NYIRIGSKNNP
+1028 S
-1039 SVGSIATATPFV
+1039 PFV
-1051 EAIAESAITIDKVNV
+1051 NPIASSTITIDSITAAKV
-1066 TYINSIKLLVS
+1066 NSIKFYIS
-1077 TSKDFTTDTTT
+1077 TNEDFSNAEVHNLAIKTGVIETT
-1088 SYDVKVAKG
+1088 V
-1097 EQITKITTPVAN
+1097 TTPVAN
-1109 AYYKYVIDCKQ
+1109 AFYKYEFDCQ
-1120 TNKKIGNG
+1120 SDSGNG
-1128 PIQISKITFTTV
+1128 FVQISKVTFTEKV
-1140 AE
+1140 

>member
-1 MKYMLRLNWR
+1 
-11 ENKFQTMKKKNHLI
+11 MKKKNHLI

-107 SFKVNNDEKQL
+107 SFKVNNDEKYL

-143 AAVTI
+143 AEVTI

-186 NGADVALDGNNQAVV
+186 NDADVALDGNNQAVV

-219 TVTIGTIEHG
+219 TVTIGTVEHG

-236 TAKIGEDVTFKIT
+236 TAKIGEDVIFKIT
-249 SETGYDVSFFKVNG
+249 SDTGYDVSFFKVNG

-299 LGVYPIEWDTPTH
+299 LGVYPIEWDAPAH

-347 NEEQVQAID
+347 NDEQVQAID
-356 NTYTTIMG
+356 NTYTTTMG

-388 GTIEHKNKVD
+388 GTIEHKNKAD
-398 DSQDYLYG
+398 DSQNYLYG

-474 KNAQDIKVKLAGDV
+474 KNAQDIKIKLAGDV

-520 ANIDTE
+520 ASTDTA
-526 TLKNKSVTLKNG
+526 TFGNKSVTLKNG
-538 NIVSNY
+538 SIVSNY

-549 NVIDSSYLAALTLDG
+549 NVIDSSYLAAFTLDG

-569 SSISK
+569 SSIST

-692 NTKYKTTAGSWGSGN
+692 NTKYKTTAGSWRSGN

-771 HDEDKTTVVTENN
+771 HDEDETTVVTENN

-794 EMTTDDDANLYVTTG
+794 EMTTDDEANLYVTTG
-809 LLTKIENAQ
+809 VLTEIKNTQ
-818 YGNLYL
+818 FGNLYL

-830 EELYVYGTYLDNN
+830 EELYVHGTYLDNT
-843 YSFDGTK
+843 YSFDGAQ
-850 FSFDKGAKVIT
+850 FSFDQKGAEVIT

-872 GTFKNYNGTTKE
+872 GTFKNYKGTKE

-911 TVTVEEGKLGDK
+911 IVTVEEGKLGDK
-923 LKVTATPKEG
+923 LTVTATPKEG
-933 YKVSSIKV
+933 YKVSSVKV

-977 VYNVSFNKDNNKK
+977 VYTVSFVKANCESSTDYVNNKAWTNTTDGLTYS
-990 IVNGYENNW
+990 IVN
-999 TNVSDDITYN
+999 
-1009 VENCNNNG
+1009 CANNNKG
-1017 TAEGQIGKTEW
+1017 WDFIKA
-1028 NYIRIGSKNNP
+1028 GSKKKD
-1039 SVGSIATATPFV
+1039 SIGTITTDSPFA

-1088 SYDVKVAKG
+1088 SYNVNVAEG
-1097 EQITKITTPVAN
+1097 EQTTKITTPVAN
-1109 AYYKYVIDCKQ
+1109 AYYRYVIDCK
-1120 TNKKIGNG
+1120 KASSNG
-1128 PIQISKITFTTV
+1128 PIAISKITFTTV

>member
-1 MKYMLRLNWR
+1 
-11 ENKFQTMKKKNHLI
+11 MKKKNHLI

-34 VGCNGGTDS
+34 VGCNGGNDS

-186 NGADVALDGNNQAVV
+186 NDADVALDGNNQAVV

-219 TVTIGTIEHG
+219 IVTIGTMEHG

-249 SETGYDVSFFKVNG
+249 SDTGYDVKFFKVNG
-263 SDVDYETKEDSTTG
+263 SDVDYVTKEDPTTG

-299 LGVYPIEWDTPTH
+299 LGVYSIEWDTPTH

-317 EGGKTQATY
+317 EGDKKSATY
-326 GDEVKFIFTPET
+326 GEEVKFIFTPET
-338 GYEIKYLAI
+338 GYEIKYLTI
-347 NEEQVQAID
+347 NEEQVQWASD
-356 NTYTTIMG
+356 NTYTTTMG
-364 EYGLFVNVQ
+364 EYGLFVTVQ
-373 FGLENETI
+373 FGFENETI

-388 GTIEHKNKVD
+388 GTIEHKNKAD
-398 DSQDYLYG
+398 DTQDYLYG

-461 TISEFTDSVINEI
+461 TISEFTDSVIAEI

-488 TLGVTLP
+488 TLGVALP

-520 ANIDTE
+520 ANTDT
-526 TLKNKSVTLKNG
+526 TTFGNKSVTLKNG
-538 NIVSNY
+538 KIISNY

-569 SSISK
+569 SSISTD
-574 VNPITG
+574 NPITG

-677 VSTGKWLDAEANVTT
+677 VSTGKWLDAESNVTT
-692 NTKYKTTAGSWGSGN
+692 NAKYKTTAGSWKTGN

-809 LLTKIENAQ
+809 VLTEIKNAQ
-818 YGNLYL
+818 FGNLYL

-830 EELYVYGTYLDNN
+830 EELYVFGTYLDNN

-872 GTFKNYNGTTKE
+872 GTFKNFKGTKE

-890 IDSSAEKVAAKVV
+890 LDSSAEKVAAKVV

-923 LKVTATPKEG
+923 LTVTATPKEG

-977 VYNVSFNKDNNKK
+977 VYTVSFVKANNEA
-990 IVNGYENNW
+990 VNGYNFTWKNTSDNLKFTIANGNN
-999 TNVSDDITYN
+999 YQ
-1009 VENCNNNG
+1009 G
-1017 TAEGQIGKTEW
+1017 TWDYVKF
-1028 NYIRIGSKNNP
+1028 GSKKVA
-1039 SVGSIATATPFV
+1039 SKGTITTDSPFA
-1051 EAIAESAITIDKVNV
+1051 EAIAESAITIDKVNDAS
-1066 TYINSIKLLVS
+1066 INSIKLLVS
-1077 TSKDFTTDTTT
+1077 TSANFTTDTTT
-1088 SYDVKVAKG
+1088 SYDVNVAKG
-1097 EQITKITTPVAN
+1097 EQTTKIKTPVAN
-1109 AYYKYVIDCKQ
+1109 AYYRYVIDCK
-1120 TNKKIGNG
+1120 KASNG
-1128 PIQISKITFTTV
+1128 SIQISKITFTTV

>member
-1 MKYMLRLNWR
+1 
-11 ENKFQTMKKKNHLI
+11 MKKKNHLI

-34 VGCNGGTDS
+34 VGCNGGNDS

-59 STQQPEKK
+59 STQQPVKK

-93 VTFTVT
+93 VTFTV
-99 PDENYSVK
+99 
-107 SFKVNNDEKQL
+107 
-118 NDSNQVVVKMV
+118 
-129 EGGLTVSAEFEINS
+129 
-143 AAVTI
+143 
-148 TQADHGSISAD
+148 
-159 KSTAKIGENVTFT
+159 
-172 VAPEANYVVSSFKV
+172 APEANYVVSSFKV
-186 NGADVALDGNNQAVV
+186 NDADVALDGNNQVVV

-229 AVTADKM
+229 TVTADKM

-249 SETGYDVSFFKVNG
+249 SDTGYDVNFFKVNG
-263 SDVDYETKEDSTTG
+263 SDVDYVNKEDPTTG

-299 LGVYPIEWDTPTH
+299 LGVYSIEWDTPTH

-317 EGGKTQATY
+317 EGDKKSATY
-326 GDEVKFIFTPET
+326 GEEVKFIFTPET
-338 GYEIKYLAI
+338 GYEIKYLTI
-347 NEEQVQAID
+347 NEEQVQWASD

-364 EYGLFVNVQ
+364 EYGLFVTVQ

-388 GTIEHKNKVD
+388 GTIEHKNKAD

-418 FMIETIT
+418 YMIETIT

-461 TISEFTDSVINEI
+461 TISEFTDSVIDEI
-474 KNAQDIKVKLAGDV
+474 KNAQDIKVKIAGDV
-488 TLGVTLP
+488 TLGVALP

-520 ANIDTE
+520 ANTDTA
-526 TLKNKSVTLKNG
+526 TFGNKSVTLKNG
-538 NIVSNY
+538 KIISNY

-549 NVIDSSYLAALTLDG
+549 NVIDSSYLAAFTLDG

-569 SSISK
+569 SSISTD
-574 VNPITG
+574 NPITG

-633 DFDNTAFL
+633 DFDNTGFL

-677 VSTGKWLDAEANVTT
+677 VSTGKWLDASEANVTT
-692 NTKYKTTAGSWGSGN
+692 NTKYKTTAGSWKTGN

-771 HDEDKTTVVTENN
+771 HDEDETTVVTENN

-809 LLTKIENAQ
+809 VLTEIKNAQ
-818 YGNLYL
+818 FGNLYL

-830 EELYVYGTYLDNN
+830 EELYVFGTYLDNN

-872 GTFKNYNGTTKE
+872 GTFKNYNGTKE

-890 IDSSAEKVAAKVV
+890 LDSSVEKVAAKVV

-923 LKVTATPKEG
+923 LTVTATPKEG

-941 NDQALTVAEDNTAE
+941 NDQALTVADDNTAE

-977 VYNVSFNKDNNKK
+977 VYTVSFVKDNCQSSTDYVSGKAWTNTTDGLTYSIVNCANNKK
-990 IVNGYENNW
+990 QWDFIK
-999 TNVSDDITYN
+999 
-1009 VENCNNNG
+1009 
-1017 TAEGQIGKTEW
+1017 A
-1028 NYIRIGSKNNP
+1028 GSKNKD
-1039 SVGSIATATPFV
+1039 SIGTITTDSPFA
-1051 EAIAESAITIDKVNV
+1051 EAIAESTIKIDAV
-1066 TYINSIKLLVS
+1066 TPTSINSIKLLVS
-1077 TSKDFTTDTTT
+1077 TSADFTTDTTT
-1088 SYDVKVAKG
+1088 SYDVNVAKG
-1097 EQITKITTPVAN
+1097 EQTTKITTPVAN
-1109 AYYKYVIDCKQ
+1109 AYYRYVIDCK
-1120 TNKKIGNG
+1120 KASKNG

-1140 AE
+1140 AK

>member
-1 MKYMLRLNWR
+1 
-11 ENKFQTMKKKNHLI
+11 MKKKNHLI

-67 TGTVTIGA
+67 TGTVIIGA

-148 TQADHGSISAD
+148 TQANHGSISAD

-186 NGADVALDGNNQAVV
+186 NDADVALDGNNQAVV

-249 SETGYDVSFFKVNG
+249 SDTGYDVSSFKVNG
-263 SDVDYETKEDSTTG
+263 SDVDYATKEDSTTG
-277 KTYGEAKVKMV
+277 KTYWEAKVKMV

-299 LGVYPIEWDTPTH
+299 LGVYSIEWDPTTH

-317 EGGKTQATY
+317 EGGKTSAIY
-326 GDEVKFIFTPET
+326 GEDVKFIFTPET
-338 GYEIKYLAI
+338 GYEIKYLTI
-347 NEEQVQAID
+347 NEEPVQWASD
-356 NTYTTIMG
+356 NTFTTTMS
-364 EYGLFVNVQ
+364 EYGLFVTVQ

-388 GTIEHKNKVD
+388 GTIEHKNKAD
-398 DSQDYLYG
+398 DTQDYKYG

-520 ANIDTE
+520 ANTDIATFG
-526 TLKNKSVTLKNG
+526 NKSVTLKNG
-538 NIVSNY
+538 SIISNY

-549 NVIDSSYLAALTLDG
+549 NVIDSSYLAAFTLDG

-569 SSISK
+569 SSIST

-677 VSTGKWLDAEANVTT
+677 VSTGKWLDASEANVTT
-692 NTKYKTTAGSWGSGN
+692 NTKYKTTAGSWKAGN

-784 VVKKTLKELN
+784 VVKSNIAEVVAKSEK
-794 EMTTDDDANLYVTTG
+794 DDTKLYYVTGVVKDIYDETHGNIHLLDKTTG
-809 LLTKIENAQ
+809 QSMI
-818 YGNLYL
+818 
-824 TDKATG
+824 
-830 EELYVYGTYLDNN
+830 VYGTYLTNE
-843 YSFDGTK
+843 YSFDGSK
-850 FSFDKGAKVIT
+850 FSFKQSDSTPIT
-861 SDYLGKEITVA
+861 KEYIGKEITVA
-872 GTFKNYNGTTKE
+872 GTLGFNGGAGQIANGFVLDAKADKYNDDLT
-884 LVNAVV
+884 V
-890 IDSSAEKVAAKVV
+890 S
-903 TEYDAEKG
+903 YDNNKG
-911 TVTVEEGKLGDK
+911 TVVLSKENPQLGDE
-923 LKVTATPKEG
+923 VTITATPKEG
-933 YKVSSIKV
+933 YRLSKVTLKTIDDVESDITSTLK
-941 NDQALTVAEDNTAE
+941 
-955 FTAELNNKVV
+955 FTAGLKDTIT
-965 VEFVSESAPVAK
+965 VEFVSDSTPVAT
-977 VYNVSFNKDNNKK
+977 VHEVVFNGENNNEPVGAYDKTWTNTTNGIK
-990 IVNGYENNW
+990 YVIVNG
-999 TNVSDDITYN
+999 
-1009 VENCNNNG
+1009 NNNTNKWDYIKFG
-1017 TAEGQIGKTEW
+1017 RKKVASIGNIHTL
-1028 NYIRIGSKNNP
+1028 SPFANP
-1039 SVGSIATATPFV
+1039 IASST
-1051 EAIAESAITIDKVNV
+1051 ITIDSITAAKV
-1066 TYINSIKLLVS
+1066 NSIKFYIS
-1077 TSKDFTTDTTT
+1077 TNDNFSDATVYNLAIKAGVIETT
-1088 SYDVKVAKG
+1088 VK
-1097 EQITKITTPVAN
+1097 TPVAN
-1109 AYYKYVIDCKQ
+1109 AYYKYEFDCQ
-1120 TNKKIGNG
+1120 SGSGNG
-1128 PIQISKITFTTV
+1128 FVQISKVTFTEKV
-1140 AE
+1140 

>member
-1 MKYMLRLNWR
+1 MRYMLRLNWR

-43 STTQPGSN
+43 STTQPGST

-186 NGADVALDGNNQAVV
+186 NDADVALDGNNKAVV

-219 TVTIGTIEHG
+219 TVTIGNFEHG

-249 SETGYDVSFFKVNG
+249 SDTGYDVSFFKVNG

-299 LGVYPIEWDTPTH
+299 LGVYSIDWDAPSH

-326 GDEVKFIFTPET
+326 NEEVKFIFTPET
-338 GYEIKYLAI
+338 GYEIKSLAI
-347 NEEQVQAID
+347 NEEQVQWAND
-356 NTYTTIMG
+356 NTYTTTMG

-398 DSQDYLYG
+398 DSQNYLYG
-406 DTAVVTVTPNEG
+406 NTAVVTVTPNEG

-506 GHTITSTLNGMLRD
+506 GHTITSTLNGMLSVAKTD
-520 ANIDTE
+520 AGS
-526 TLKNKSVTLKNG
+526 KSVTLKNG
-538 NIVSNY
+538 KIVSNY

-549 NVIDSSYLAALTLDG
+549 NVIDSSYLAAFTLDG

-569 SSISK
+569 SSIST

-633 DFDNTAFL
+633 DFDNTGFL

-677 VSTGKWLDAEANVTT
+677 VSTGKWLNASEANVTT
-692 NTKYKTTAGSWGSGN
+692 NTKYKTTAGSWKAGN

-818 YGNLYL
+818 FGNLYL

-830 EELYVYGTYLDNN
+830 EELYVYRTYLDNN
-843 YSFDGTK
+843 YSFDGTE
-850 FSFDKGAKVIT
+850 FLFDKGAKVIT

-872 GTFKNYNGTTKE
+872 GTFKNYNGTKE

-923 LKVTATPKEG
+923 LTVTATPKEG

-941 NDQALTVAEDNTAE
+941 NDQALSVADDNTAE

-977 VYNVSFNKDNNKK
+977 VYTVSFVKANNEAVNDYVSTWKNTSDNLKFT
-990 IVNGYENNW
+990 IANGNN
-999 TNVSDDITYN
+999 YK
-1009 VENCNNNG
+1009 G
-1017 TAEGQIGKTEW
+1017 TWDYVKF
-1028 NYIRIGSKNNP
+1028 GSKKVA
-1039 SVGSIATATPFV
+1039 SKGTITTDSPFV
-1051 EAIAESAITIDKVNV
+1051 EAIAESTITIYKVNDAS
-1066 TYINSIKLLVS
+1066 INSIKLLVS
-1077 TSKDFTTDTTT
+1077 TSDKFTDDTTT
-1088 SYDVKVAKG
+1088 SYDVKVAEGK
-1097 EQITKITTPVAN
+1097 QTTKIKTPVAN
-1109 AYYKYVIDCKQ
+1109 AYYRYVIDCK
-1120 TNKKIGNG
+1120 KASNG
-1128 PIQISKITFTTV
+1128 SIAISKITFTTV

>member
-51 NPTTPTAP
+51 NPITPTAP

-159 KSTAKIGENVTFT
+159 KSTAKIGEKVTFT

-201 VMVAGGLNVTAS
+201 VMVASGLNVTAS

-219 TVTIGTIEHG
+219 TVTIGTFEHG

-263 SDVDYETKEDSTTG
+263 SAVDYVTKEDSTTG

-299 LGVYPIEWDTPTH
+299 LGVYSIEWDTPTH

-317 EGGKTQATY
+317 ESGKTQATY
-326 GDEVKFIFTPET
+326 GEEVKFIFTPET
-338 GYEIKYLAI
+338 GYEIKYLTV
-347 NEEQVQAID
+347 NEEQVQWASD
-356 NTYTTIMG
+356 NTYTTTMG
-364 EYGLFVNVQ
+364 EYGLFVTVQ

-388 GTIEHKNKVD
+388 GTIEHKNKAD
-398 DSQDYLYG
+398 DTQDYLYG
-406 DTAVVTVTPNEG
+406 DTSVVTVTPNEG

-488 TLGVTLP
+488 TLGVVLP

-520 ANIDTE
+520 ANTDIATFG
-526 TLKNKSVTLKNG
+526 NKSVTLKNG
-538 NIVSNY
+538 SIISNY

-549 NVIDSSYLAALTLDG
+549 NVIDSSYLAAFTLDG

-569 SSISK
+569 SSIST

-677 VSTGKWLDAEANVTT
+677 VSTGKWLDSEANVTT
-692 NTKYKTTAGSWGSGN
+692 NTKYKTTAGSWKSGN

-716 GDERTSAYNTPVVA
+716 GDESTSAYNTPVVA

-784 VVKKTLKELN
+784 VVKSNIAEVVAKSEK
-794 EMTTDDDANLYVTTG
+794 DDTKLYYVTGVVKDIYDETHGNIHLLDKTTG
-809 LLTKIENAQ
+809 QSMI
-818 YGNLYL
+818 
-824 TDKATG
+824 
-830 EELYVYGTYLDNN
+830 VYGTYLTNE
-843 YSFDGTK
+843 YSFDGSK
-850 FSFDKGAKVIT
+850 FSFKQSDSTPIT
-861 SDYLGKEITVA
+861 KEYIGKEITVA
-872 GTFKNYNGTTKE
+872 GTLGFHGGAGQIANGFVLDAKADKYNDDLT
-884 LVNAVV
+884 V
-890 IDSSAEKVAAKVV
+890 S
-903 TEYDAEKG
+903 YDNNKG
-911 TVTVEEGKLGDK
+911 TVVLSKENPQLGDE
-923 LKVTATPKEG
+923 VTITATPKEG
-933 YKVSSIKV
+933 YRLSKVTLKTIDDVESDITSTLK
-941 NDQALTVAEDNTAE
+941 
-955 FTAELNNKVV
+955 FTAGLKDTIT
-965 VEFVSESAPVAK
+965 VEFVSDSTPVAT
-977 VYNVSFNKDNNKK
+977 VHEVVFNGENNNEPVGAYDKTWTNTTNGIK
-990 IVNGYENNW
+990 YVIVNG
-999 TNVSDDITYN
+999 
-1009 VENCNNNG
+1009 NNNTNKWDYIKFG
-1017 TAEGQIGKTEW
+1017 RKKVASIGNIHTL
-1028 NYIRIGSKNNP
+1028 S
-1039 SVGSIATATPFV
+1039 PFV
-1051 EAIAESAITIDKVNV
+1051 NPIASSTITIDSIIAAKV
-1066 TYINSIKLLVS
+1066 NSIKFYIS
-1077 TSKDFTTDTTT
+1077 TNDNFSDATVYNLAIKAGVIETT
-1088 SYDVKVAKG
+1088 V
-1097 EQITKITTPVAN
+1097 TTPVAN
-1109 AYYKYVIDCKQ
+1109 AYYKYEFDCQ
-1120 TNKKIGNG
+1120 SGSGNG
-1128 PIQISKITFTTV
+1128 FVQISKVTFTEKV
-1140 AE
+1140 

>member
-1 MKYMLRLNWR
+1 
-11 ENKFQTMKKKNHLI
+11 MKKKNHLI

-34 VGCNGGTDS
+34 VGCNGGNDS

-93 VTFTVT
+93 VIFTVT

-186 NGADVALDGNNQAVV
+186 NDADVTLDGNNQAVV

-219 TVTIGTIEHG
+219 TVTIGTMEHG

-249 SETGYDVSFFKVNG
+249 SDTGYDVNFFKVNG
-263 SDVDYETKEDSTTG
+263 SDVRYEAKEDPTTG

-299 LGVYPIEWDTPTH
+299 LAVYTIEWDTPAH

-317 EGGKTQATY
+317 EGDKKTATY
-326 GDEVKFIFTPET
+326 GEEVKFIFTPET
-338 GYEIKYLAI
+338 GYEIKYLTI
-347 NEEQVQAID
+347 NEEQVQWASD
-356 NTYTTIMG
+356 NTYTTTMG
-364 EYGLFVNVQ
+364 EYGLFVTVQ

-398 DSQDYLYG
+398 DTQDYLYG

-425 VDGKAIEV
+425 VDGKAIQV

-447 EKDLNISA
+447 EKDLTISA

-461 TISEFTDSVINEI
+461 TISEFTDSVIDEI

-501 EYDLD
+501 EYDLG

-520 ANIDTE
+520 ANTDTA
-526 TLKNKSVTLKNG
+526 TFGNKSVTLKNG
-538 NIVSNY
+538 SIISNY

-549 NVIDSSYLAALTLDG
+549 NVIDSSYLAAFTLDG

-569 SSISK
+569 STIST

-633 DFDNTAFL
+633 DFDNTGFL

-677 VSTGKWLDAEANVTT
+677 VSTGKWLDASESNVTT
-692 NTKYKTTAGSWGSGN
+692 NTKYKTTAGSWKTGN

-771 HDEDKTTVVTENN
+771 HDEDETTTVTENN

-809 LLTKIENAQ
+809 VLTEIKNAQ
-818 YGNLYL
+818 FGNLYL

-830 EELYVYGTYLDNN
+830 EELYVFGTYLDNN

-872 GTFKNYNGTTKE
+872 GTFKNFKGTKE

-890 IDSSAEKVAAKVV
+890 IDSSAEKIAAKVV

-923 LKVTATPKEG
+923 LTVTATPKEG

-941 NDQALTVAEDNTAE
+941 NDQALTVADDNTAE

-977 VYNVSFNKDNNKK
+977 VYTVSFVKANCGKGSTDYYQNKVWKNTTDGLTYS
-990 IVNGYENNW
+990 IVNCAN
-999 TNVSDDITYN
+999 D
-1009 VENCNNNG
+1009 
-1017 TAEGQIGKTEW
+1017 
-1028 NYIRIGSKNNP
+1028 GSKDWDYIK
-1039 SVGSIATATPFV
+1039 VGSNRQDSIGTITTDKPFA
-1051 EAIAESAITIDKVNV
+1051 EDIAESTIAIDSVINE
-1066 TYINSIKLLVS
+1066 YINSIKLLVS
-1077 TSKDFTTDTTT
+1077 TSADFTPETTA
-1088 SYDVKVAKG
+1088 SYDVTVAKG
-1097 EQITKITTPVAN
+1097 EQTTKIKTPVAN
-1109 AYYKYVIDCKQ
+1109 AYYRYVIDCKKA
-1120 TNKKIGNG
+1120 KKNG
-1128 PIQISKITFTTV
+1128 PISISKITFTTV
-1140 AE
+1140 AK

>member
-186 NGADVALDGNNQAVV
+186 NDADVALDGNNQAVV

-219 TVTIGTIEHG
+219 TVTIGTFEHG
-229 AVTADKM
+229 TITADKM

-249 SETGYDVSFFKVNG
+249 SDTGYDVSFFKVNG
-263 SDVDYETKEDSTTG
+263 SAVDYVTKEDSTTG

-299 LGVYPIEWDTPTH
+299 LGVYSIEWDAPSH

-338 GYEIKYLAI
+338 GYEIRYLAI
-347 NEEQVQAID
+347 NGEQVQWAND
-356 NTYTTIMG
+356 NTYTTTMG
-364 EYGLFVNVQ
+364 EYGLFVTVQ

-398 DSQDYLYG
+398 DSQNYFYG

-461 TISEFTDSVINEI
+461 TISEFTDSVIAEI

-488 TLGVTLP
+488 TLGVALP

-506 GHTITSTLNGMLRD
+506 GHTITSTLNGMLSVAKTD
-520 ANIDTE
+520 AG
-526 TLKNKSVTLKNG
+526 NKSVTLKNG
-538 NIVSNY
+538 SIVSNY

-549 NVIDSSYLAALTLDG
+549 NVIDSSYLAAFTLDG

-569 SSISK
+569 SSIST

-677 VSTGKWLDAEANVTT
+677 VSTGKWLDAESNVTT
-692 NTKYKTTAGSWGSGN
+692 NTKYKTTAGSWSSGN

-716 GDERTSAYNTPVVA
+716 GDERTTAYNTPVVA

-784 VVKKTLKELN
+784 VVKSNIAEVVAKSAK
-794 EMTTDDDANLYVTTG
+794 DDTKLYYVTGVVKDIYDEAHGNIHLLDKTTG
-809 LLTKIENAQ
+809 QSMI
-818 YGNLYL
+818 
-824 TDKATG
+824 
-830 EELYVYGTYLDNN
+830 VYGTYLTNE

-850 FSFDKGAKVIT
+850 FSFQQSDSTPIT
-861 SDYLGKEITVA
+861 KEYIGKEITVA
-872 GTFKNYNGTTKE
+872 GTLGLYGGAGQIANGFVLDAKADKYNDDLT
-884 LVNAVV
+884 V
-890 IDSSAEKVAAKVV
+890 S
-903 TEYDAEKG
+903 YDNNKG
-911 TVTVEEGKLGDK
+911 TVVLSKENPQLGDE
-923 LKVTATPKEG
+923 VTITATPKEG
-933 YKVSSIKV
+933 YRLSKVTLKTIDDVESDITSTLK
-941 NDQALTVAEDNTAE
+941 
-955 FTAELNNKVV
+955 FTAGLKDTIT
-965 VEFVSESAPVAK
+965 VEFVSDSAPVAT
-977 VYNVSFNKDNNKK
+977 VHEVVFNSKNNSKG
-990 IVNGYENNW
+990 NSSYTDSW
-999 TNVSDDITYN
+999 TNTTDGVTYN
-1009 VENCNNNG
+1009 ISNANNNNNG
-1017 TAEGQIGKTEW
+1017 WSYIKTGKNCTITTAAPFANAISSTT
-1028 NYIRIGSKNNP
+1028 I
-1039 SVGSIATATPFV
+1039 SID
-1051 EAIAESAITIDKVNV
+1051 AITVKNV
-1066 TYINSIKLLVS
+1066 TSIKLYVS
-1077 TSKDFTTDTTT
+1077 TDSTFTKDVQTFEIEKKKGDIQTT
-1088 SYDVKVAKG
+1088 
-1097 EQITKITTPVAN
+1097 ITNPIAN
-1109 AYYKYVIDCKQ
+1109 AYYKYELKSTSTKSITITKL
-1120 TNKKIGNG
+1120 
-1128 PIQISKITFTTV
+1128 TFTEAV
-1140 AE
+1140 E

>member
-1 MKYMLRLNWR
+1 
-11 ENKFQTMKKKNHLI
+11 MKKKNHLI

-43 STTQPGSN
+43 STTQPGST

-201 VMVAGGLNVTAS
+201 VMVASGLNVTAS

-219 TVTIGTIEHG
+219 TVTIGTFEHG

-263 SDVDYETKEDSTTG
+263 SAVDYVTKEDSTTG

-299 LGVYPIEWDTPTH
+299 LGVYSIEWDTPTH

-317 EGGKTQATY
+317 ESGKTQATY
-326 GDEVKFIFTPET
+326 GEEVKFIFTPET
-338 GYEIKYLAI
+338 GYEIKYLTV
-347 NEEQVQAID
+347 NEEQVQWASD
-356 NTYTTIMG
+356 NTYTTTMG
-364 EYGLFVNVQ
+364 EYGLFVTVQ

-388 GTIEHKNKVD
+388 GTIEHKNKAD
-398 DSQDYLYG
+398 DTQDYLYG
-406 DTAVVTVTPNEG
+406 DTSVVTVTPNEG

-447 EKDLNISA
+447 ENDLNISA

-488 TLGVTLP
+488 TLGVVLP

-520 ANIDTE
+520 ANTDTA
-526 TLKNKSVTLKNG
+526 TFGNKSVTLKNG
-538 NIVSNY
+538 SIISNY

-549 NVIDSSYLAALTLDG
+549 NVIDSSYLAAFTLDG

-569 SSISK
+569 SSIST

-677 VSTGKWLDAEANVTT
+677 VSTGKWLDAEAHVTA
-692 NTKYKTTAGSWGSGN
+692 NTKYKTTAGSWKSGN

-716 GDERTSAYNTPVVA
+716 GDESTSAYNTPVVA

-751 TVATTVT
+751 IVATTVT

-809 LLTKIENAQ
+809 VLTEIKNAQ
-818 YGNLYL
+818 FGSLYL

-830 EELYVYGTYLDNN
+830 EELYVFGTYLDNN
-843 YSFDGTK
+843 YSFDGTN
-850 FSFDKGAKVIT
+850 FSFDKGGAEVIT

-872 GTFKNYNGTTKE
+872 GTFKNFKGTKE

-890 IDSSAEKVAAKVV
+890 IDSSVEKVAAKVV

-923 LKVTATPKEG
+923 LTVTATPKAG

-941 NDQALTVAEDNTAE
+941 NDQTLTVAENNTAE

-977 VYNVSFNKDNNKK
+977 VYTVSFVKANCESSTDYVSNKAWTNTTDGLTYSIVNCANNNKGWDFIK
-990 IVNGYENNW
+990 
-999 TNVSDDITYN
+999 
-1009 VENCNNNG
+1009 
-1017 TAEGQIGKTEW
+1017 A
-1028 NYIRIGSKNNP
+1028 GSKKKD
-1039 SVGSIATATPFV
+1039 SIATITTDSPFT
-1051 EAIAESAITIDKVNV
+1051 EAIAESAITIDKV
-1066 TYINSIKLLVS
+1066 TIADINSIKLLVS
-1077 TSKDFTTDTTT
+1077 TSADFTTDTKT
-1088 SYDVKVAKG
+1088 YDVNVAEG
-1097 EQITKITTPVAN
+1097 EPTTKITTPVAN
-1109 AYYKYVIDCKQ
+1109 AYYRYVIDCIKSSN
-1120 TNKKIGNG
+1120 NKNG
-1128 PIQISKITFTTV
+1128 IIQISKITFTTV